1 MADGSITIDARLN
14 KKGAESDLKAL
25 QAKVKSTSKQI
36 GDLDKQLNSA
46 QTKRSALGD
55 SLNQARQN
63 ADDTA
68 VALEKVNAQLEN
80 VKKSHL
86 ADIKSEYPGLSDS
99 KVQDVLKSR
108 MEGETSLLN
117 QNQKLL
123 DDLEKQDAKVAEIE
137 SDYNAQ
143 GDAIS
148 GLQKRHAALT
158 AQLNQEN
165 DAVNQQKSLIQHLS
179 GEDDMQAYFNKQADA
194 IESSFA
200 KIENRQNK
208 AYGTVDESATQH
220 AERIVADTKKAVN
233 AQDKAAQAAENRAAR
248 ERAAAKSPKGSSVP
262 ASSSSAGLLSGRIT
276 GLNKA
281 LSGTLNNAL
290 RTVGGLGARV
300 FDTLQRAVDG
310 LRAKL
315 TQSSKN
321 LAKFRNRL
329 MSIVSG
335 ALVFNLISAGLRKT
349 TEWMGSAALS
359 SATLRAA
366 LGNLQGAASTAAA
379 PLLQAILP
387 ALTAIA
393 NAAAT
398 AFYYIAQLVSFLTG
412 KSIGASKSA
421 AKAMGKYAKAA
432 KSAGSAADGA
442 LAKFDELDVL
452 DKNSGGGAGAITP
465 NYDFNTDNPFLDEIL
480 QAIKDGDWYGVGQL
494 IGEKLRDSLNTIP
507 WPDIQDKARAWAT
520 NIANCING
528 FIEVPG
534 LWEAIGHTVAQGLN
548 TALIFADTL
557 MQGIHWDSL
566 GAGIARGLTTAV
578 AELDWPLL
586 GRVLTDG
593 MRAAILTLYG
603 FVQTYTGWADLGNS
617 IAACINSAIANIPW
631 MEAGLGLSGFVIGL
645 LNTLIAAVQG
655 TDWTTLG
662 QNIVSMIGAI
672 DWVGLFSAMGTL
684 AIDVLQAINGII
696 DQVDWGAVGQKI
708 MECIEAVDWA
718 GILSQ
723 LGEIINNLWPMLMTI
738 IGASLLPI
746 IGGFVI
752 DSVLAELSKQVGI
765 MGVQLLGK
773 IAGWIV
779 GTMLPTILSGLT
791 ALITA
796 IVSAIGLWPATIIAV
811 LLILGA
817 AVFACLAAHWD
828 EIKQKL
834 GETLDNLQEKVHSAG
849 EKIKEIW
856 DALWLVVKL
865 IGMQLWEDITQ
876 GWNDFWTNIGTAL
889 DSAAADIQQG
899 WNDAWTAV
907 SDFVSD
913 IWEGITDTIE
923 TAINGIIGLVNGM
936 ISAIVGGV
944 NGVISVLNGFGF
956 DVPEW
961 AQDKLGVERVGFNI
975 DPITAPQ
982 IPYLAQGAVI
992 PANHEFLAVLGDQ
1005 TNGTNI
1011 EAPLAT
1017 IQQALAEVMEAYT
1030 GQQDITIKF
1039 AASGGLEQLVRLLKP
1054 YIDKEE
1060 NRRGAKLVTG
1070 GVY

>member
-158 AQLNQEN
+158 AQLNQEK

-220 AERIVADTKKAVN
+220 AERIVAETQKAVN
-233 AQDKAAQAAENRAAR
+233 AQDKAAQAAESRAAR
-248 ERAAAKSPKGSSVP
+248 EHAIAAKSPKGSSVP
-262 ASSSSAGLLSGRIT
+262 GSSGSAGLLSGRIT

-300 FDTLQRAVDG
+300 FGTLQRAVDG

-335 ALVFNLISAGLRKT
+335 ALVFNLISAGLRKI

-412 KSIGASKSA
+412 KSIGASQSA

-465 NYDFNTDNPFLDEIL
+465 NYDFNTDNPFLDEIM

-494 IGEKLRDSLNTIP
+494 IGEKLRDSLNAIP

-593 MRAAILTLYG
+593 MRAAILTLYS

-631 MEAGLGLSGFVIGL
+631 TEAGLGLSGFVVGL
-645 LNTLIAAVQG
+645 LHTLIATVQG
-655 TDWTTLG
+655 TDWTALG
-662 QNIVSMIGAI
+662 QNIVSMVSAI
-672 DWVGLFSAMGTL
+672 DWVGLFSAMSTL
-684 AIDVLQAINGII
+684 AIDVLQAINGILN
-696 DQVDWGAVGQKI
+696 QVDWDAVGQKI
-708 MECIEAVDWA
+708 MECLEAVDWA

-723 LGEIINNLWPMLMTI
+723 LGEIINNNWPLLLAVL
-738 IGASLLPI
+738 GAALLPQI
-746 IGGFVI
+746 STF
-752 DSVLAELSKQVGI
+752 
-765 MGVQLLGK
+765 
-773 IAGWIV
+773 
-779 GTMLPTILSGLT
+779 ILSTVLGAVLK
-791 ALITA
+791 ALAVFIA
-796 IVSAIGLWPATIIAV
+796 SVVASIGLWPLLLVTAVAVIMTAIIETLRKHGDDIRAGV
-811 LLILGA
+811 DK
-817 AVFACLAAHWD
+817 F
-828 EIKQKL
+828 
-834 GETLDNLQEKVHSAG
+834 GETIADIIRSAG

-913 IWEGITDTIE
+913 IWDGITDTIK

-944 NGVISVLNGFGF
+944 NGVIGVLNGFGF

-1030 GQQDITIKF
+1030 GQQDITIRF
-1039 AASGGLEQLVRLLKP
+1039 AGDLAQLARVLKP

>member
-158 AQLNQEN
+158 AQLNQEK

-220 AERIVADTKKAVN
+220 AERIVAETQKAVN
-233 AQDKAAQAAENRAAR
+233 AQDKAAQAAESRAAR
-248 ERAAAKSPKGSSVP
+248 EHAIAAKSPKGSSVP
-262 ASSSSAGLLSGRIT
+262 GSSGSAGLLSGRIT

-300 FDTLQRAVDG
+300 FGTLQRAVDG

-335 ALVFNLISAGLRKT
+335 ALVFNLISAGLRKI

-412 KSIGASKSA
+412 KSIGASQSA

-465 NYDFNTDNPFLDEIL
+465 NYDFNTDNPFLDEIM

-494 IGEKLRDSLNTIP
+494 IGEKLRDSLNAIP

-593 MRAAILTLYG
+593 MRAAILTLYS

-631 MEAGLGLSGFVIGL
+631 MEAGLGLSGFVVGL
-645 LNTLIAAVQG
+645 LHTLIATVQG
-655 TDWTTLG
+655 TDWTALG
-662 QNIVSMIGAI
+662 QNIVSMVSSI

-684 AIDVLQAINGII
+684 AIDVLQAINGIL

-723 LGEIINNLWPMLMTI
+723 LGEIINNNWPLLLAI
-738 IGASLLPI
+738 LGAALLPQI
-746 IGGFVI
+746 STF
-752 DSVLAELSKQVGI
+752 
-765 MGVQLLGK
+765 
-773 IAGWIV
+773 
-779 GTMLPTILSGLT
+779 ILSTVLGAVLN
-791 ALITA
+791 ALAVFIA
-796 IVSAIGLWPATIIAV
+796 SVVASIGLWP
-811 LLILGA
+811 LLLVA
-817 AVFACLAAHWD
+817 AVSVILAAIIETLRKHGD
-828 EIKQKL
+828 DIRAGVDKF
-834 GETLDNLQEKVHSAG
+834 GETIADIIRSAG
-849 EKIKEIW
+849 EKVKEIW
-856 DALWLVVKL
+856 NGLWLTVKL

-876 GWNDFWTNIGTAL
+876 GWNDFWINIGTAL

-944 NGVISVLNGFGF
+944 NGVIGVLNGFGF

-1030 GQQDITIKF
+1030 GQQDITIRF
-1039 AASGGLEQLVRLLKP
+1039 AGDLAQLARVLKP

>member
-117 QNQKLL
+117 QNQKFLN
-123 DDLEKQDAKVAEIE
+123 DLEKQDAKVAEIE

-220 AERIVADTKKAVN
+220 AERIVAETQKAVS
-233 AQDKAAQAAENRAAR
+233 AQDKAAQAAESRAAR
-248 ERAAAKSPKGSSVP
+248 EHAIAAKSPKGSSVP
-262 ASSSSAGLLSGRIT
+262 GLSGSAGLLSGRIT

-300 FDTLQRAVDG
+300 FGTLQRAVDG

-335 ALVFNLISAGLRKT
+335 ALVFNLISAGLRKI

-379 PLLQAILP
+379 PLLQALIP

-412 KSIGASKSA
+412 KSIGASQSA

-465 NYDFNTDNPFLDEIL
+465 NYDFNTDNPFLDEIM

-494 IGEKLRDSLNTIP
+494 IGEKLRDSLNAIP

-593 MRAAILTLYG
+593 MRAAILTLYS

-631 MEAGLGLSGFVIGL
+631 MEAGLGLSGFVVGL
-645 LNTLIAAVQG
+645 LHTLIATVQG
-655 TDWTTLG
+655 TDWTALG
-662 QNIVSMIGAI
+662 QNIVSMVSVI

-684 AIDVLQAINGII
+684 AIDVLQAINGIL

-718 GILSQ
+718 GVLSQ
-723 LGEIINNLWPMLMTI
+723 LGEIINNNWPLLLAI
-738 IGASLLPI
+738 LGAALLPQI
-746 IGGFVI
+746 STF
-752 DSVLAELSKQVGI
+752 
-765 MGVQLLGK
+765 
-773 IAGWIV
+773 
-779 GTMLPTILSGLT
+779 ILSTVLGAVLN
-791 ALITA
+791 ALAVFIA
-796 IVSAIGLWPATIIAV
+796 SVVASIGLWP
-811 LLILGA
+811 LLLVA
-817 AVFACLAAHWD
+817 AVSVILAAIIETLRKHGD
-828 EIKQKL
+828 DIRAGVDKF
-834 GETLDNLQEKVHSAG
+834 GETIADIIRSAG
-849 EKIKEIW
+849 EKVKEIW
-856 DALWLVVKL
+856 NGLWLTVKL

-889 DSAAADIQQG
+889 DNAAADIQQG

-944 NGVISVLNGFGF
+944 NSVIGVLNGFGF

-1030 GQQDITIKF
+1030 GQQDITIRF
-1039 AASGGLEQLVRLLKP
+1039 AGDLAQLARVLKP

>member
-1 MADGSITIDARLN
+1 MADGSIIVDARLN

-46 QTKRSALGD
+46 QTKRSTLGD

-80 VKKSHL
+80 AKKSHL

-123 DDLEKQDAKVAEIE
+123 DDLERQDAKVAEIE

-165 DAVNQQKSLIQHLS
+165 NAVNQQKSLIQHLS

-200 KIENRQNK
+200 KIENQQNK

-220 AERIVADTKKAVN
+220 AERIVAETQKAVN
-233 AQDKAAQAAENRAAR
+233 AQDKAAQAAESRAAR
-248 ERAAAKSPKGSSVP
+248 EHAVAAKSPKGSSVSG
-262 ASSSSAGLLSGRIT
+262 SSGSAGLLSGRIT

-300 FDTLQRAVDG
+300 FGTLQRAVDG
-310 LRAKL
+310 VRAKI

-321 LAKFRNRL
+321 LARFRNRL

-379 PLLQAILP
+379 PLLQALIP

-412 KSIGASKSA
+412 KSIGASQSA

-452 DKNSGGGAGAITP
+452 DKNSGGGAGTITP
-465 NYDFNTDNPFLDEIL
+465 DYDFNTENPFLDEIL

-494 IGEKLRDSLNTIP
+494 IGEKLRDSLNAVP

-566 GAGIARGLTTAV
+566 GAGIAAGLTTAV

-645 LNTLIAAVQG
+645 LHTLIATVQG
-655 TDWTTLG
+655 TDWTALG
-662 QNIVSMIGAI
+662 QNIVSMVSAI
-672 DWVGLFSAMGTL
+672 DWVGLFSAMSTL
-684 AIDVLQAINGII
+684 AIDALQAINGILN
-696 DQVDWGAVGQKI
+696 QVDWGAVGQKI
-708 MECIEAVDWA
+708 MECLETVDWA

-723 LGEIINNLWPMLMTI
+723 LGEIINNNWPLLLAVL
-738 IGASLLPI
+738 GAALLPQI
-746 IGGFVI
+746 STF
-752 DSVLAELSKQVGI
+752 
-765 MGVQLLGK
+765 
-773 IAGWIV
+773 
-779 GTMLPTILSGLT
+779 ILSTVLGAVLK
-791 ALITA
+791 ALAVFIA
-796 IVSAIGLWPATIIAV
+796 SVVASIGLWPLLLVTAVAVIMTAIIETLRKHGDDIRAGV
-811 LLILGA
+811 DK
-817 AVFACLAAHWD
+817 F
-828 EIKQKL
+828 
-834 GETLDNLQEKVHSAG
+834 GETIADIIRSAG

-889 DSAAADIQQG
+889 DSAAADIQRG

-913 IWEGITDTIE
+913 IWDGITDTIK

-936 ISAIVGGV
+936 ISAIVSGV
-944 NGVISVLNGFGF
+944 NGVIGVLNGFGF

-961 AQDKLGVERVGFNI
+961 AQDKLGVERIGFNI

-1005 TNGTNI
+1005 NNGTNI

-1030 GQQDITIKF
+1030 GQQDITIRF
-1039 AASGGLEQLVRLLKP
+1039 AGDLAQLARVLKP

>member
-1 MADGSITIDARLN
+1 MAENTIVIDARIN
-14 KKGAESDLKAL
+14 KKGAEADLKSL
-25 QAKVKSTSKQI
+25 QASAKNTAARIKDLGKQI
-36 GDLDKQLNSA
+36 NTAQTTRNKLKDQLDAATKTADETAAALDKINARLDAAQHSKFGITSEEDVQLSNQLAAKLQQQDDKAGSIRANYEA
-46 QTKRSALGD
+46 QD
-55 SLNQARQN
+55 
-63 ADDTA
+63 
-68 VALEKVNAQLEN
+68 VALRNLQAQ
-80 VKKSHL
+80 H
-86 ADIKSEYPGLSDS
+86 
-99 KVQDVLKSR
+99 
-108 MEGETSLLN
+108 T
-117 QNQKLL
+117 
-123 DDLEKQDAKVAEIE
+123 
-137 SDYNAQ
+137 
-143 GDAIS
+143 
-148 GLQKRHAALT
+148 ALT
-158 AQLNQEN
+158 AQLDQEN
-165 DAVNQQKSLIQHLS
+165 TAVERQKDLIQHIT
-179 GEDDMQAYFNKQADA
+179 GDDEMQKYFNKQAA
-194 IESSFA
+194 AVEESFS
-200 KIENRQNK
+200 KIEERQNK
-208 AYGTVDESATQH
+208 AYGTADETATQH

-248 ERAAAKSPKGSSVP
+248 ERAAAAGTSSPAKPTSGSP
-262 ASSSSAGLLSGRIT
+262 LRGASGRVGSLT
-276 GLNKA
+276 RA
-281 LSGTLNNAL
+281 LSGALSNAL

-300 FDTLQRAVDG
+300 FGTLQRAVDG
-310 LRAKL
+310 VRAKL

-321 LAKFRNRL
+321 LASFRNRL
-329 MSIVSG
+329 MGIVSG
-335 ALVFNLISAGLRKT
+335 ALVFNLISVGLRKA

-379 PLLQAILP
+379 PLLQALLP

-398 AFYYIAQLVSFLTG
+398 AFYYIAQLVAFLTG

-494 IGEKLRDSLNTIP
+494 IGEKLRDSLNAIP

-593 MRAAILTLYG
+593 MRAAILTLYS
-603 FVQTYTGWADLGNS
+603 FVQTYEGWADLGNS
-617 IAACINSAIANIPW
+617 IAACLNSAIANIPW
-631 MEAGLGLSGFVIGL
+631 TEAGLGLSGFVIGL
-645 LNTLIAAVQG
+645 LNTLIATVQG
-655 TDWTTLG
+655 TDWTVLG
-662 QNIVSMIGAI
+662 QNIVSMISAI
-672 DWVGLFSAMGTL
+672 DWAGLFSTLSTL
-684 AIDVLQAINGII
+684 ALSILEAANNILG
-696 DQVDWGAVGQKI
+696 QVDWNAVGEKI
-708 MECIEAVDWA
+708 KECLEAVDWA

-723 LGEIINNLWPMLMTI
+723 LGEFINNNWPLLLAVL
-738 IGASLLPI
+738 GAALLPQI
-746 IGGFVI
+746 STF
-752 DSVLAELSKQVGI
+752 
-765 MGVQLLGK
+765 
-773 IAGWIV
+773 
-779 GTMLPTILSGLT
+779 ILSTVLGAVLT
-791 ALITA
+791 ALAGFIA
-796 IVSAIGLWPATIIAV
+796 SVVAAIGLWPLLLVTAVSVILVAII
-811 LLILGA
+811 
-817 AVFACLAAHWD
+817 
-828 EIKQKL
+828 
-834 GETLDNLQEKVHSAG
+834 ETLRKHGDDIRTGVDKFGENIADIIRSAG
-849 EKIKEIW
+849 EKVKEIW
-856 DALWLVVKL
+856 NGLWLTVKL
-865 IGMQLWEDITQ
+865 IGMQLWEDIQQ

-936 ISAIVGGV
+936 ISAIVAGV
-944 NGVISVLNGFGF
+944 NGVIGVLNGFGF

-961 AQDKLGVERVGFNI
+961 AQDKLGVKRVGFNI

-1030 GQQDITIKF
+1030 GQQDITIRF
-1039 AASGGLEQLVRLLKP
+1039 AGDLAQLARVLKP

>member
-86 ADIKSEYPGLSDS
+86 ADIKSDYPGLSDS

-262 ASSSSAGLLSGRIT
+262 GSSSSAGLLSGRIT

-321 LAKFRNRL
+321 LASFRNRL

-379 PLLQAILP
+379 PLLQALLP

-398 AFYYIAQLVSFLTG
+398 AFYYIAQLVAFLTG

-494 IGEKLRDSLNTIP
+494 IGEKLRDSLNAIP

-534 LWEAIGHTVAQGLN
+534 LWEAVGHTVAQGLN

-566 GAGIARGLTTAV
+566 GAGLARGITTAV

-593 MRAAILTLYG
+593 MRAAILTLYS

-631 MEAGLGLSGFVIGL
+631 MEAGLGLSGFVVGL
-645 LNTLIAAVQG
+645 LHTLIATVQG
-655 TDWTTLG
+655 TDWTALG
-662 QNIVSMIGAI
+662 QNIVSMVSAI

-684 AIDVLQAINGII
+684 AIDVLQAINSIL
-696 DQVDWGAVGQKI
+696 DQVDWDAVGQKI
-708 MECIEAVDWA
+708 MECIEVVDWA

-723 LGEIINNLWPMLMTI
+723 LGEIINNNWPLLLAI
-738 IGASLLPI
+738 LGAALLPQI
-746 IGGFVI
+746 STF
-752 DSVLAELSKQVGI
+752 
-765 MGVQLLGK
+765 
-773 IAGWIV
+773 
-779 GTMLPTILSGLT
+779 ILSTVLGTVLN
-791 ALITA
+791 ALAVFIA
-796 IVSAIGLWPATIIAV
+796 SVVASIGLWP
-811 LLILGA
+811 LLLVA
-817 AVFACLAAHWD
+817 AVSVILAAIIETLRKHGD
-828 EIKQKL
+828 DIRAGVDKF
-834 GETLDNLQEKVHSAG
+834 GETIADIIRSAG
-849 EKIKEIW
+849 EKVKEIW
-856 DALWLVVKL
+856 NGLWLTVKL

-923 TAINGIIGLVNGM
+923 TAINGIIGLVNSM

-944 NGVISVLNGFGF
+944 NGVIGVLNGFGF

-1030 GQQDITIKF
+1030 GQQDITIRF
-1039 AASGGLEQLVRLLKP
+1039 AGDLAQLARVLKP

>member
-248 ERAAAKSPKGSSVP
+248 ERAAAAGTSSPAKPTSGNPLRGV
-262 ASSSSAGLLSGRIT
+262 SGRVGSLT
-276 GLNKA
+276 RA
-281 LSGTLNNAL
+281 LSGALSNAL

-300 FDTLQRAVDG
+300 FGTLQRAVDG
-310 LRAKL
+310 VRAKL

-321 LAKFRNRL
+321 LASFRNRL
-329 MSIVSG
+329 MGIVSG
-335 ALVFNLISAGLRKT
+335 ALVFNLISAGLRKA

-494 IGEKLRDSLNTIP
+494 IGEKLRDSLNAIP

-534 LWEAIGHTVAQGLN
+534 LWEAVGHTVAQGLN

-566 GAGIARGLTTAV
+566 GAGLARGLTTAV

-593 MRAAILTLYG
+593 MRAAILTLYS

-631 MEAGLGLSGFVIGL
+631 MEAGLGLSGFVVGL
-645 LNTLIAAVQG
+645 LHTLIATVQG
-655 TDWTTLG
+655 TDWTALG
-662 QNIVSMIGAI
+662 QNIVSMVSAI

-684 AIDVLQAINGII
+684 AIDVLQAINGIL

-723 LGEIINNLWPMLMTI
+723 LGEIINNNWPLLLAI
-738 IGASLLPI
+738 LGAALLPQI
-746 IGGFVI
+746 STF
-752 DSVLAELSKQVGI
+752 
-765 MGVQLLGK
+765 
-773 IAGWIV
+773 
-779 GTMLPTILSGLT
+779 ILSTVLGSVLT
-791 ALITA
+791 ALAGFIA
-796 IVSAIGLWPATIIAV
+796 SVVAAIGLWP
-811 LLILGA
+811 LLLVA
-817 AVFACLAAHWD
+817 AVSVILIAII
-828 EIKQKL
+828 EILRKHGDDIRAGVDKF
-834 GETLDNLQEKVHSAG
+834 GETIADIIRSAG
-849 EKIKEIW
+849 EKIKGIW

-1030 GQQDITIKF
+1030 GQQDITIRF
-1039 AASGGLEQLVRLLKP
+1039 AGDLAQLARVLKP

>member
-1 MADGSITIDARLN
+1 MAENTIVIDARIN
-14 KKGAESDLKAL
+14 KKGAEADLKSL
-25 QAKVKSTSKQI
+25 QAGAKNTAARIKDLGKQI
-36 GDLDKQLNSA
+36 NTAQTTRNKLKDQLDAATKTADETAAALDKINARLDAAQHSKFGITSEEDVQLS
-46 QTKRSALGD
+46 
-55 SLNQARQN
+55 NQLAAKLQQQ
-63 ADDTA
+63 DDKA
-68 VALEKVNAQLEN
+68 GSIRANYEA
-80 VKKSHL
+80 
-86 ADIKSEYPGLSDS
+86 
-99 KVQDVLKSR
+99 
-108 MEGETSLLN
+108 
-117 QNQKLL
+117 
-123 DDLEKQDAKVAEIE
+123 QDAALR
-137 SDYNAQ
+137 NLQAQ
-143 GDAIS
+143 
-148 GLQKRHAALT
+148 HTALT
-158 AQLNQEN
+158 AQLDQEN
-165 DAVNQQKSLIQHLS
+165 TAVERQKDLIQHIT
-179 GEDDMQAYFNKQADA
+179 GDDEMQNYFNKQAAA
-194 IESSFA
+194 IEESFS
-200 KIENRQNK
+200 KIEERQNK
-208 AYGTVDESATQH
+208 VYGTADETATQH

-248 ERAAAKSPKGSSVP
+248 ERAAAAGTSAPAEPTSGSPLRG
-262 ASSSSAGLLSGRIT
+262 ASGRVGSLT
-276 GLNKA
+276 RA
-281 LSGTLNNAL
+281 LSGALSNAL

-300 FDTLQRAVDG
+300 FGTLQRAVDG
-310 LRAKL
+310 VRAKL

-321 LAKFRNRL
+321 LASFRNRL
-329 MSIVSG
+329 MGIVSG
-335 ALVFNLISAGLRKT
+335 ALVFNLISAGLRKA

-359 SATLRAA
+359 STTLRAA

-379 PLLQAILP
+379 PLLQALLP

-398 AFYYIAQLVSFLTG
+398 AFYYIAQLVAFLTG

-452 DKNSGGGAGAITP
+452 DKNSGGGGAGAITP

-494 IGEKLRDSLNTIP
+494 IGEKLRDSLNAIP

-534 LWEAIGHTVAQGLN
+534 LWEAVGHTVAQGLN

-566 GAGIARGLTTAV
+566 GAGLARGLTTAV

-593 MRAAILTLYG
+593 MRAAILTLYS
-603 FVQTYTGWADLGNS
+603 FVQTYEGWADLGNS
-617 IAACINSAIANIPW
+617 IAACLNSAIANIPW
-631 MEAGLGLSGFVIGL
+631 TEAGLGLSGFVIGL

-672 DWVGLFSAMGTL
+672 DWVGLFSTLSTL
-684 AIDVLQAINGII
+684 ALSILEAASNILG
-696 DQVDWGAVGQKI
+696 QVDWNAVGEKVK
-708 MECIEAVDWA
+708 ECLEAVDWV

-723 LGEIINNLWPMLMTI
+723 LGELINNNWPLLLAI
-738 IGASLLPI
+738 LGAALLPQI
-746 IGGFVI
+746 STF
-752 DSVLAELSKQVGI
+752 
-765 MGVQLLGK
+765 
-773 IAGWIV
+773 
-779 GTMLPTILSGLT
+779 ILSTVLGAVLT
-791 ALITA
+791 ALAGFIA
-796 IVSAIGLWPATIIAV
+796 SVVAAIGLWPLLLVTAVSVILVAII
-811 LLILGA
+811 
-817 AVFACLAAHWD
+817 
-828 EIKQKL
+828 
-834 GETLDNLQEKVHSAG
+834 ETLRKHGDDIRTGVDKFGENIADIIRSAG
-849 EKIKEIW
+849 EKIKAIW

-865 IGMQLWEDITQ
+865 IGMQLWEDIQQ

-923 TAINGIIGLVNGM
+923 TAINGIIGLVNSM

-944 NGVISVLNGFGF
+944 NGVIGVLNGFGF

-1030 GQQDITIKF
+1030 GQQDITIRF
-1039 AASGGLEQLVRLLKP
+1039 AGDLAQLARVLKP

>member
-36 GDLDKQLNSA
+36 GDLDRQLNSA

-123 DDLEKQDAKVAEIE
+123 NDLEKQDAKVAEIE

-220 AERIVADTKKAVN
+220 AERIVAETQKAVS
-233 AQDKAAQAAENRAAR
+233 AQDKAAQAAESRAAR
-248 ERAAAKSPKGSSVP
+248 EHAIAAKSPKGSSVP
-262 ASSSSAGLLSGRIT
+262 GSSGSAGLLSGRIT

-281 LSGTLNNAL
+281 LSGTINNAL

-300 FDTLQRAVDG
+300 FGTLQRAVDG

-335 ALVFNLISAGLRKT
+335 ALVFNLISAGLRKI

-379 PLLQAILP
+379 PLLQALIP

-412 KSIGASKSA
+412 KSIGASQSA

-465 NYDFNTDNPFLDEIL
+465 NYDFNTDNPFLDEIM
-480 QAIKDGDWYGVGQL
+480 QAVKDGDWYGVGQL
-494 IGEKLRDSLNTIP
+494 IGEKLRDSLNAIP

-593 MRAAILTLYG
+593 MRAAILTLYS

-631 MEAGLGLSGFVIGL
+631 TEAGLGLSGFVVGL
-645 LNTLIAAVQG
+645 LHTLIATVQG
-655 TDWTTLG
+655 TDWTALG
-662 QNIVSMIGAI
+662 QNIVSMVSTI

-684 AIDVLQAINGII
+684 AIDVLQAINGIL

-723 LGEIINNLWPMLMTI
+723 LGEIINNNWPLLLAI
-738 IGASLLPI
+738 LGAALLPQI
-746 IGGFVI
+746 STF
-752 DSVLAELSKQVGI
+752 
-765 MGVQLLGK
+765 
-773 IAGWIV
+773 
-779 GTMLPTILSGLT
+779 ILSTVLGAVLN
-791 ALITA
+791 ALAVFIA
-796 IVSAIGLWPATIIAV
+796 SVVASIGLWP
-811 LLILGA
+811 LLLVA
-817 AVFACLAAHWD
+817 AVSVILAAIIETLRKHGD
-828 EIKQKL
+828 DIRAGVDKF
-834 GETLDNLQEKVHSAG
+834 GETIADIIRSAG
-849 EKIKEIW
+849 EKVKEIW
-856 DALWLVVKL
+856 NGLWLTVKL

-876 GWNDFWTNIGTAL
+876 GWNDFWINIGTAL

-944 NGVISVLNGFGF
+944 NGVIGVLNGFGF

-1030 GQQDITIKF
+1030 GQQDITIRF
-1039 AASGGLEQLVRLLKP
+1039 AGDLAQLARVLKP

>member
-137 SDYNAQ
+137 SNYNAQ

-248 ERAAAKSPKGSSVP
+248 ERAAAAGTSSPAKPTSGNP
-262 ASSSSAGLLSGRIT
+262 LRGASGRVGSLT
-276 GLNKA
+276 RA
-281 LSGTLNNAL
+281 LSGALSNAL
-290 RTVGGLGARV
+290 RTVGGLGVRV
-300 FDTLQRAVDG
+300 FGTLQRAVDG
-310 LRAKL
+310 VRAKL

-321 LAKFRNRL
+321 LASFRNRL
-329 MSIVSG
+329 MGIVSG
-335 ALVFNLISAGLRKT
+335 ALVFNLISAGLRKA

-366 LGNLQGAASTAAA
+366 LGNLQGAASTAVA
-379 PLLQAILP
+379 PLLQALLP

-398 AFYYIAQLVSFLTG
+398 AFYYIAQLVAFLTG

-452 DKNSGGGAGAITP
+452 DKNSGGGGAGAITP

-494 IGEKLRDSLNTIP
+494 IGEKLRDSLNAIP

-593 MRAAILTLYG
+593 MRAAILTLYS
-603 FVQTYTGWADLGNS
+603 FVQTYEGWADLGNS
-617 IAACINSAIANIPW
+617 IAACLNSAIANIPW
-631 MEAGLGLSGFVIGL
+631 TEAGLGLSGFVIGL
-645 LNTLIAAVQG
+645 LNTIIAAVQG

-672 DWVGLFSAMGTL
+672 DWVGLFSTLSTL
-684 AIDVLQAINGII
+684 ALSILEAANNVLS
-696 DQVDWGAVGQKI
+696 QVDWNAVGEKVK
-708 MECIEAVDWA
+708 ECLEAVDWV

-723 LGEIINNLWPMLMTI
+723 LGELINNNWPLLLATL
-738 IGASLLPI
+738 GAALLPQI
-746 IGGFVI
+746 STFILSTVLG
-752 DSVLAELSKQVGI
+752 SVLTSLAGF
-765 MGVQLLGK
+765 
-773 IAGWIV
+773 IASV
-779 GTMLPTILSGLT
+779 V
-791 ALITA
+791 A
-796 IVSAIGLWPATIIAV
+796 AIGLWP
-811 LLILGA
+811 LLLVA
-817 AVFACLAAHWD
+817 AVSVILIAIIETLRKHGDDIRAGVDKF
-828 EIKQKL
+828 
-834 GETLDNLQEKVHSAG
+834 GETIADIIRSAG
-849 EKIKEIW
+849 EKIKAIW
-856 DALWLVVKL
+856 GALWLVVKL
-865 IGMQLWEDITQ
+865 IGMQLWENITQ

-889 DSAAADIQQG
+889 NSAAADIQQG

-923 TAINGIIGLVNGM
+923 KAINGIIGLVNGM
-936 ISAIVGGV
+936 ISAIVAGV
-944 NGVISVLNGFGF
+944 NGVIGVLNGFGF

-1030 GQQDITIKF
+1030 GQQDITIRF
-1039 AASGGLEQLVRLLKP
+1039 AGDLAQLARVLKP

>member
-117 QNQKLL
+117 QNQKFLN
-123 DDLEKQDAKVAEIE
+123 DLEKQDAKVAEIE

-220 AERIVADTKKAVN
+220 AERIVAETQKAVN
-233 AQDKAAQAAENRAAR
+233 AQDKAAQAAESRAAR
-248 ERAAAKSPKGSSVP
+248 EHAIAAKSPKGSSVP
-262 ASSSSAGLLSGRIT
+262 GSSGSAGLLSGRIT

-300 FDTLQRAVDG
+300 FGTLQRAVDG

-335 ALVFNLISAGLRKT
+335 ALVFNLISAGLRKI

-412 KSIGASKSA
+412 KSIGASQSA

-465 NYDFNTDNPFLDEIL
+465 NYDFNTDNPFLDEIM

-494 IGEKLRDSLNTIP
+494 IGEKLRDSLNAIP
-507 WPDIQDKARAWAT
+507 WPDIQDKARAWAA

-557 MQGIHWDSL
+557 VQGIHWDSL

-593 MRAAILTLYG
+593 MRAAILTLYS
-603 FVQTYTGWADLGNS
+603 FVQTYTGWADLGSS
-617 IAACINSAIANIPW
+617 IADCINSAIANIPW
-631 MEAGLGLSGFVIGL
+631 MEAGLGLSGFVVGL
-645 LNTLIAAVQG
+645 LHTLIATVQG
-655 TDWTTLG
+655 IDWTALG
-662 QNIVSMIGAI
+662 QNIVSMISAI

-684 AIDVLQAINGII
+684 AIDVLQAINGIL

-708 MECIEAVDWA
+708 MECIDAVDWA

-723 LGEIINNLWPMLMTI
+723 LGEIINNNWPLLLAI
-738 IGASLLPI
+738 LGAALLPQI
-746 IGGFVI
+746 STF
-752 DSVLAELSKQVGI
+752 
-765 MGVQLLGK
+765 
-773 IAGWIV
+773 
-779 GTMLPTILSGLT
+779 ILSTVLGTVLN
-791 ALITA
+791 ALAVFIA
-796 IVSAIGLWPATIIAV
+796 SVVASIGLWP
-811 LLILGA
+811 LLLVA
-817 AVFACLAAHWD
+817 AVSVILAAIIETLRKHGD
-828 EIKQKL
+828 DIRAGVDKF
-834 GETLDNLQEKVHSAG
+834 GETIADIIRSAG

-889 DSAAADIQQG
+889 DSAVADIQQG

-936 ISAIVGGV
+936 ISAIVDGV
-944 NGVISVLNGFGF
+944 NGVIGVLNGFGF

-1030 GQQDITIKF
+1030 GQQDITIRF
-1039 AASGGLEQLVRLLKP
+1039 AGDLAQLARVLKP

>member
-158 AQLNQEN
+158 AQLNQEK

-220 AERIVADTKKAVN
+220 AERIVAETQKAVN
-233 AQDKAAQAAENRAAR
+233 AQDKAAQAAESRAAR
-248 ERAAAKSPKGSSVP
+248 EHAIAAKSPKGSSVP
-262 ASSSSAGLLSGRIT
+262 GSSGSAGLLSGRIT

-300 FDTLQRAVDG
+300 FGTLQRAVDG

-335 ALVFNLISAGLRKT
+335 ALVFNLISAGLRKI

-412 KSIGASKSA
+412 KSIGASQSA

-465 NYDFNTDNPFLDEIL
+465 NYDFNTDNPFLDEIM

-494 IGEKLRDSLNTIP
+494 IGEKLRDSLNAIP

-593 MRAAILTLYG
+593 MRAAILTLYS

-631 MEAGLGLSGFVIGL
+631 TEAGLGLSGFVVGL
-645 LNTLIAAVQG
+645 LHTLIATVQG
-655 TDWTTLG
+655 TDWTALG
-662 QNIVSMIGAI
+662 QNIVSMVSAI

-684 AIDVLQAINGII
+684 AIDVLQAINGIL

-723 LGEIINNLWPMLMTI
+723 LGEIINNNWPLLLAI
-738 IGASLLPI
+738 LGAALLPQI
-746 IGGFVI
+746 STF
-752 DSVLAELSKQVGI
+752 
-765 MGVQLLGK
+765 
-773 IAGWIV
+773 
-779 GTMLPTILSGLT
+779 ILSTVLGTVLN
-791 ALITA
+791 ALAVFIA
-796 IVSAIGLWPATIIAV
+796 SVVASIGLWP
-811 LLILGA
+811 LLLVA
-817 AVFACLAAHWD
+817 AVSVILAAIIETLRKHGD
-828 EIKQKL
+828 DIRAGVDKF
-834 GETLDNLQEKVHSAG
+834 GETIADIIRSAG

-923 TAINGIIGLVNGM
+923 TAINGIIGFVNGM

-944 NGVISVLNGFGF
+944 NGVIGVLNGFGF

-1030 GQQDITIKF
+1030 GQQDITIRF
-1039 AASGGLEQLVRLLKP
+1039 AGDLAQLARVLKP

>member
-1 MADGSITIDARLN
+1 MADGSIIIDARLN

-36 GDLDKQLNSA
+36 GDLDKQINSA

-68 VALEKVNAQLEN
+68 VALEKVNAQLESA
-80 VKKSHL
+80 KKSHL

-123 DDLEKQDAKVAEIE
+123 DDLEKQDTKVAEIE

-158 AQLNQEN
+158 SQLNQEN
-165 DAVNQQKSLIQHLS
+165 DAVNRQKSLIQHLS

-220 AERIVADTKKAVN
+220 AERIVAETRKAVS
-233 AQDKAAQAAENRAAR
+233 AQDKAAQAAESRATR
-248 ERAAAKSPKGSSVP
+248 EHAAAAKSPKGSSVP
-262 ASSSSAGLLSGRIT
+262 DSSSSARLLSGRIT

-300 FDTLQRAVDG
+300 FGTLQRAVDG
-310 LRAKL
+310 VRARL
-315 TQSSKN
+315 TQSSKSI
-321 LAKFRNRL
+321 ARFRNRL

-335 ALVFNLISAGLRKT
+335 ALVFNLISAGLRKA

-379 PLLQAILP
+379 PLLQALIP

-412 KSIGASKSA
+412 KSIGASQSA

-432 KSAGSAADGA
+432 KSAGSAANGA

-452 DKNSGGGAGAITP
+452 DKNSGGAGTITP
-465 NYDFNTDNPFLDEIL
+465 NYDFNTENPFLDEIM

-494 IGEKLRDSLNTIP
+494 IGEKLRDSLNAIP
-507 WPDIQDKARAWAT
+507 WPDIQEKARAWAT

-578 AELDWPLL
+578 VELDWPLL

-593 MRAAILTLYG
+593 LRAAILTLYS
-603 FVQTYTGWADLGNS
+603 FVQTYEGWADLGNS
-617 IAACINSAIANIPW
+617 IAACLNSAIANIPW
-631 MEAGLGLSGFVIGL
+631 TEAGLGLSGFVIGL
-645 LNTLIAAVQG
+645 LSTLIAAVQG
-655 TDWTTLG
+655 TDWTALG
-662 QNIVSMIGAI
+662 QSIVSMISSI
-672 DWVGLFSAMGTL
+672 DWAGLFSTLSTL
-684 AIDVLQAINGII
+684 AVSILEAANNILG
-696 DQVDWGAVGQKI
+696 QVDWGAVGQKI
-708 MECIEAVDWA
+708 MDCLEAVDWA

-723 LGEIINNLWPMLMTI
+723 LGEIINNLWPMLITI
-738 IGASLLPI
+738 IEASLLPI

-752 DSVLAELSKQVGI
+752 NSVLAELSKQVGI

-779 GTMLPTILSGLT
+779 GTMIPTILSGLM

-817 AVFACLAAHWD
+817 AVIACLVAHWD
-828 EIKQKL
+828 E
-834 GETLDNLQEKVHSAG
+834 
-849 EKIKEIW
+849 
-856 DALWLVVKL
+856 
-865 IGMQLWEDITQ
+865 ITQ
-876 GWNDFWTNIGTAL
+876 GWNDFWTNLDTAL

-913 IWEGITDTIE
+913 IWDGITNTIK

-944 NGVISVLNGFGF
+944 NGVIGVLNGFGF
-956 DVPEW
+956 DVPGW

-1030 GQQDITIKF
+1030 GQRDITIKF

-1054 YIDKEE
+1054 YIDKEN
-1060 NRRGAKLVTG
+1060 NRAGAKLISG
-1070 GVY
+1070 GAY

>member
-158 AQLNQEN
+158 AQLNQEK

-220 AERIVADTKKAVN
+220 AERIVAETQKAVN
-233 AQDKAAQAAENRAAR
+233 AQDKAAQAAESRAAR
-248 ERAAAKSPKGSSVP
+248 EHAIAAKSPKGSSVP
-262 ASSSSAGLLSGRIT
+262 SSSGSAGLLSGRIT

-300 FDTLQRAVDG
+300 FGTLQRAVDG

-335 ALVFNLISAGLRKT
+335 ALVFNLISAGLRKI

-412 KSIGASKSA
+412 KSIGASQSA

-465 NYDFNTDNPFLDEIL
+465 NYDFNTDNPFLDEIM

-494 IGEKLRDSLNTIP
+494 IGEKLRDSLNAIP

-593 MRAAILTLYG
+593 MRAAILTLYS

-631 MEAGLGLSGFVIGL
+631 TEAGLGLSGFVVGL
-645 LNTLIAAVQG
+645 LHTLIATVQG
-655 TDWTTLG
+655 TDWTALG
-662 QNIVSMIGAI
+662 QNIVSMVSAI

-684 AIDVLQAINGII
+684 AIDVLQAINGIL

-723 LGEIINNLWPMLMTI
+723 LGEIINNNWPLLLAI
-738 IGASLLPI
+738 LGAALLPQI
-746 IGGFVI
+746 STFI
-752 DSVLAELSKQVGI
+752 LST
-765 MGVQLLGK
+765 LLGAVLNALAVF
-773 IAGWIV
+773 IASV
-779 GTMLPTILSGLT
+779 VAS
-791 ALITA
+791 
-796 IVSAIGLWPATIIAV
+796 IGLWP
-811 LLILGA
+811 LLLVA
-817 AVFACLAAHWD
+817 AVSVILAAIIETLRKHGD
-828 EIKQKL
+828 DIRAGVDKF
-834 GETLDNLQEKVHSAG
+834 GETIADIIRSAG
-849 EKIKEIW
+849 EKVKEIW
-856 DALWLVVKL
+856 NGLWLTVKL

-876 GWNDFWTNIGTAL
+876 GWNDFWANIGTAL

-944 NGVISVLNGFGF
+944 NGVIGVLNGFGF

-1030 GQQDITIKF
+1030 GQQDITIRF
-1039 AASGGLEQLVRLLKP
+1039 AGDLAQLARVLKP

>member
-1 MADGSITIDARLN
+1 MAENTIVIDARIN
-14 KKGAESDLKAL
+14 KKGAEADLKSL
-25 QAKVKSTSKQI
+25 QASAKNTAARIKDLGKQI
-36 GDLDKQLNSA
+36 NTAQTTRNKLKDQLDAATKTADETAAALDKINARLDAAQHSKFGITSEEDVQLS
-46 QTKRSALGD
+46 
-55 SLNQARQN
+55 NQLAAKLQQQ
-63 ADDTA
+63 DDKA
-68 VALEKVNAQLEN
+68 GSIRANYEA
-80 VKKSHL
+80 
-86 ADIKSEYPGLSDS
+86 
-99 KVQDVLKSR
+99 
-108 MEGETSLLN
+108 
-117 QNQKLL
+117 
-123 DDLEKQDAKVAEIE
+123 QDAALR
-137 SDYNAQ
+137 NLQAQ
-143 GDAIS
+143 
-148 GLQKRHAALT
+148 HTALT
-158 AQLNQEN
+158 AQLDREN
-165 DAVNQQKSLIQHLS
+165 TAVERQKDLIQHIT
-179 GEDDMQAYFNKQADA
+179 GDDEMQNYFNKQAAA
-194 IESSFA
+194 IEESFS
-200 KIENRQNK
+200 KIEERQNK
-208 AYGTVDESATQH
+208 AYGTADETATQH
-220 AERIVADTKKAVN
+220 AERIVAETKKAVN

-248 ERAAAKSPKGSSVP
+248 ERAAAAGTSSPAKPTSGNP
-262 ASSSSAGLLSGRIT
+262 LRGASGRVGSLT
-276 GLNKA
+276 RA
-281 LSGTLNNAL
+281 LSGALSNAL

-300 FDTLQRAVDG
+300 FGTLQRAVDG
-310 LRAKL
+310 LRTKL

-321 LAKFRNRL
+321 IAKCRNRL

-412 KSIGASKSA
+412 KSIGASQSA

-494 IGEKLRDSLNTIP
+494 IGEKLRDSLNAIP

-593 MRAAILTLYG
+593 MRAAILTLYS

-631 MEAGLGLSGFVIGL
+631 MEAGLGLGGFVIGL

-662 QNIVSMIGAI
+662 QNIVAMIGAI
-672 DWVGLFSAMGTL
+672 DWVGLFSTLSTL
-684 AIDVLQAINGII
+684 ALSILEAASNILG
-696 DQVDWGAVGQKI
+696 QVDWNAVGEKI
-708 MECIEAVDWA
+708 KECLEAVDWV

-723 LGEIINNLWPMLMTI
+723 LGELINNNWPLLLAI
-738 IGASLLPI
+738 LGAALLPQ
-746 IGGFVI
+746 IGTF
-752 DSVLAELSKQVGI
+752 
-765 MGVQLLGK
+765 
-773 IAGWIV
+773 
-779 GTMLPTILSGLT
+779 ILSTVLGAVLT
-791 ALITA
+791 ALAGFIA
-796 IVSAIGLWPATIIAV
+796 SVVAAIGLWP
-811 LLILGA
+811 LLLVA
-817 AVFACLAAHWD
+817 AVSVILVA
-828 EIKQKL
+828 II
-834 GETLDNLQEKVHSAG
+834 ETLRKHGDDIRTGVDKFGEAIADIIRSAG

-865 IGMQLWEDITQ
+865 IGMQLWEDIQQ

-889 DSAAADIQQG
+889 DSAVADIQQG

-913 IWEGITDTIE
+913 IWEGITDTIK

-944 NGVISVLNGFGF
+944 NGVIGVLNGFGF

-1030 GQQDITIKF
+1030 GQQDITIRF
-1039 AASGGLEQLVRLLKP
+1039 AGDLAQLARVLKP
-1054 YIDKEE
+1054 SIDKEE

>member
-158 AQLNQEN
+158 AQLNQEK

-220 AERIVADTKKAVN
+220 AERIVAETQKAVN
-233 AQDKAAQAAENRAAR
+233 AQDKAAQAAESRAAR
-248 ERAAAKSPKGSSVP
+248 EHAIAAKSPKGSSVP
-262 ASSSSAGLLSGRIT
+262 GSSGSAGLLSGRIT

-300 FDTLQRAVDG
+300 FGTLQRAVDG

-335 ALVFNLISAGLRKT
+335 ALVFNLISAGLRKI

-412 KSIGASKSA
+412 KSIGASQSA

-465 NYDFNTDNPFLDEIL
+465 NYDFNTDNPFLDEIM

-494 IGEKLRDSLNTIP
+494 IGEKLRDSLNAIP

-593 MRAAILTLYG
+593 MRAAILTLYS

-631 MEAGLGLSGFVIGL
+631 TEAGLGLSGFVVGL
-645 LNTLIAAVQG
+645 LHTLIATVQG
-655 TDWTTLG
+655 TDWTALG
-662 QNIVSMIGAI
+662 QNIVSMVSAI

-684 AIDVLQAINGII
+684 AIDVLQAINGIL

-718 GILSQ
+718 GVLSQ
-723 LGEIINNLWPMLMTI
+723 LGEIINNNWPLLLAI
-738 IGASLLPI
+738 LGAALLPQI
-746 IGGFVI
+746 STF
-752 DSVLAELSKQVGI
+752 
-765 MGVQLLGK
+765 
-773 IAGWIV
+773 
-779 GTMLPTILSGLT
+779 ILSTVLGAVLN
-791 ALITA
+791 ALAVFIA
-796 IVSAIGLWPATIIAV
+796 SVVASIGLWP
-811 LLILGA
+811 LLLVA
-817 AVFACLAAHWD
+817 AVSVILAAIIETLRKHGD
-828 EIKQKL
+828 DIRAGVDKF
-834 GETLDNLQEKVHSAG
+834 GETIADIIRSAG
-849 EKIKEIW
+849 EKVKEIW
-856 DALWLVVKL
+856 NGLWLTVKL

-889 DSAAADIQQG
+889 DNAAADIQQG

-944 NGVISVLNGFGF
+944 NSVIGVLNGFGF

-1030 GQQDITIKF
+1030 GQQDITIRF
-1039 AASGGLEQLVRLLKP
+1039 AGDLAQLARVLKP

>member
-158 AQLNQEN
+158 AQLNQEK

-220 AERIVADTKKAVN
+220 AERIVAETQKAVN
-233 AQDKAAQAAENRAAR
+233 AQDKAAQAAESRAAR
-248 ERAAAKSPKGSSVP
+248 EHAIAAKSPKGSSVP
-262 ASSSSAGLLSGRIT
+262 GSSGSAGLLSGRIT

-300 FDTLQRAVDG
+300 FGTLQRAVDG

-335 ALVFNLISAGLRKT
+335 ALVFNLISAGLRKI

-412 KSIGASKSA
+412 KSIGASQSA

-465 NYDFNTDNPFLDEIL
+465 NYDFNTDNPFLDEIM

-494 IGEKLRDSLNTIP
+494 IGEKLRDSLNAIP

-593 MRAAILTLYG
+593 MRAAILTLYS

-631 MEAGLGLSGFVIGL
+631 TEAGLGLSGFVVGL
-645 LNTLIAAVQG
+645 LHTLIATVQG
-655 TDWTTLG
+655 TDWTALG
-662 QNIVSMIGAI
+662 QNIVSMVSAI

-684 AIDVLQAINGII
+684 AIDVLQAINGIL
-696 DQVDWGAVGQKI
+696 DQVDWGVVGQKI

-723 LGEIINNLWPMLMTI
+723 LGEIINNNWPLLLAI
-738 IGASLLPI
+738 LGAALLPQI
-746 IGGFVI
+746 STF
-752 DSVLAELSKQVGI
+752 
-765 MGVQLLGK
+765 
-773 IAGWIV
+773 
-779 GTMLPTILSGLT
+779 ILSTVLGAVLN
-791 ALITA
+791 ALAVFIA
-796 IVSAIGLWPATIIAV
+796 SVVASIGLWP
-811 LLILGA
+811 LLLVA
-817 AVFACLAAHWD
+817 AVSVILAAIIETLRKHGD
-828 EIKQKL
+828 DIRAGVDKF
-834 GETLDNLQEKVHSAG
+834 GETIADIIRSAG
-849 EKIKEIW
+849 EKVKEIW
-856 DALWLVVKL
+856 NGLWLTVKL

-889 DSAAADIQQG
+889 DSAVADIQQG

-944 NGVISVLNGFGF
+944 NGVIGVLNGFGF

-1030 GQQDITIKF
+1030 GQQDITIRF
-1039 AASGGLEQLVRLLKP
+1039 AGDLAQLARVLKP

>member
-86 ADIKSEYPGLSDS
+86 ADIKSDYPGLSDS

-262 ASSSSAGLLSGRIT
+262 GSSSSAGLLSGRIT

-321 LAKFRNRL
+321 LASFRNRL

-379 PLLQAILP
+379 PLLQALLP

-494 IGEKLRDSLNTIP
+494 IGEKLRDSLNAIP

-566 GAGIARGLTTAV
+566 GAGLARGLTTAV

-593 MRAAILTLYG
+593 MRAAILTLYS
-603 FVQTYTGWADLGNS
+603 FVQTYEGWADLGNS

-631 MEAGLGLSGFVIGL
+631 MEAGLGLSGFVVGL
-645 LNTLIAAVQG
+645 LHTLIATVQG
-655 TDWTTLG
+655 TDWTALG
-662 QNIVSMIGAI
+662 QNIVSMVSAI

-684 AIDVLQAINGII
+684 AIDVLQAINGIL

-708 MECIEAVDWA
+708 MECIDAVDWA

-723 LGEIINNLWPMLMTI
+723 LGEIINNNWPLLLAI
-738 IGASLLPI
+738 LGAALLPQI
-746 IGGFVI
+746 STF
-752 DSVLAELSKQVGI
+752 
-765 MGVQLLGK
+765 
-773 IAGWIV
+773 
-779 GTMLPTILSGLT
+779 ILSTVLGTVLN
-791 ALITA
+791 ALAVFIA
-796 IVSAIGLWPATIIAV
+796 SVVASIGLWP
-811 LLILGA
+811 LLLVA
-817 AVFACLAAHWD
+817 AVSVILAAIIETLRKHGD
-828 EIKQKL
+828 DIRAGVDKF
-834 GETLDNLQEKVHSAG
+834 GETIADIIRSAG

-923 TAINGIIGLVNGM
+923 TAINGIIGLVNSM

-1030 GQQDITIKF
+1030 GQQDITIRF
-1039 AASGGLEQLVRLLKP
+1039 AGDLAQLARVLKP

>member
-123 DDLEKQDAKVAEIE
+123 NDLEKQDAKVAEIE

-262 ASSSSAGLLSGRIT
+262 GSSSSAGLLSGRIT

-412 KSIGASKSA
+412 KSIGASQGA

-494 IGEKLRDSLNTIP
+494 IGEKLRDSLNAIP

-566 GAGIARGLTTAV
+566 GAGLARGITTAV

-593 MRAAILTLYG
+593 MRAAILTLYS

-631 MEAGLGLSGFVIGL
+631 MEAGLGLSGFVVGL
-645 LNTLIAAVQG
+645 LHTLIATVQG
-655 TDWTTLG
+655 TDWTALG
-662 QNIVSMIGAI
+662 QNIVSMVSAI

-684 AIDVLQAINGII
+684 AIDVLQAINGIL
-696 DQVDWGAVGQKI
+696 DQVDWGVVGQKI

-723 LGEIINNLWPMLMTI
+723 LGEIINNNWPLLLAI
-738 IGASLLPI
+738 LGAALLPQI
-746 IGGFVI
+746 STF
-752 DSVLAELSKQVGI
+752 
-765 MGVQLLGK
+765 
-773 IAGWIV
+773 
-779 GTMLPTILSGLT
+779 ILSTVLGTVLN
-791 ALITA
+791 ALAVFIA
-796 IVSAIGLWPATIIAV
+796 SVVASIGLWP
-811 LLILGA
+811 LLLVA
-817 AVFACLAAHWD
+817 AVSVILAAIIETLRKHGD
-828 EIKQKL
+828 DIRAGVDKF
-834 GETLDNLQEKVHSAG
+834 GETIADIIRSAG
-849 EKIKEIW
+849 EKVKEIW
-856 DALWLVVKL
+856 NGLWLTVKL

-936 ISAIVGGV
+936 ISAIVDGV
-944 NGVISVLNGFGF
+944 NGVIGVLNGFGF

-1030 GQQDITIKF
+1030 GQQDITIRF
-1039 AASGGLEQLVRLLKP
+1039 AGDLAQLARVLKP

>member
-123 DDLEKQDAKVAEIE
+123 NDLEKQDAKVAEIE

-220 AERIVADTKKAVN
+220 AERIVAETQKAVN
-233 AQDKAAQAAENRAAR
+233 AQDKAAQAAESRAAR
-248 ERAAAKSPKGSSVP
+248 EHAIAAKSPKGSSVP
-262 ASSSSAGLLSGRIT
+262 GSSGSAGLLSGRIT

-300 FDTLQRAVDG
+300 FGTLQRAVDG

-335 ALVFNLISAGLRKT
+335 ALVFNLISAGLRKI

-379 PLLQAILP
+379 PLLQALIP

-412 KSIGASKSA
+412 KSIGASQSA
-421 AKAMGKYAKAA
+421 AKAMSKYAKAA

-465 NYDFNTDNPFLDEIL
+465 NYDFNTDNPFLDEIM

-494 IGEKLRDSLNTIP
+494 IGEKLRDSLNAIP
-507 WPDIQDKARAWAT
+507 WPDIQDKARAWAA

-557 MQGIHWDSL
+557 VQGIHWDSL

-593 MRAAILTLYG
+593 MRAAILTLYS

-631 MEAGLGLSGFVIGL
+631 MEAGLGLSGFVVGL
-645 LNTLIAAVQG
+645 LHTLIATVQG
-655 TDWTTLG
+655 TDWTALG
-662 QNIVSMIGAI
+662 QNIVSMVSAI

-684 AIDVLQAINGII
+684 AIDVLQAINGIL

-723 LGEIINNLWPMLMTI
+723 LGEIINNNWPLLLAI
-738 IGASLLPI
+738 LGAALLPQI
-746 IGGFVI
+746 STF
-752 DSVLAELSKQVGI
+752 
-765 MGVQLLGK
+765 
-773 IAGWIV
+773 
-779 GTMLPTILSGLT
+779 ILSTVLGAVLN
-791 ALITA
+791 ALAVFIA
-796 IVSAIGLWPATIIAV
+796 SVVASIGLWP
-811 LLILGA
+811 LLLVA
-817 AVFACLAAHWD
+817 AVSVILAAIIETLRKHGD
-828 EIKQKL
+828 DIRAGVDKF
-834 GETLDNLQEKVHSAG
+834 GETIADIIRSAG
-849 EKIKEIW
+849 EKVKEIW
-856 DALWLVVKL
+856 NGLWLTVKL

-876 GWNDFWTNIGTAL
+876 GWNDFWINIGTAL

-923 TAINGIIGLVNGM
+923 TAINGIIGLVDGM

-944 NGVISVLNGFGF
+944 NGVIGVLNGFGF

-1030 GQQDITIKF
+1030 GQQDITIRF
-1039 AASGGLEQLVRLLKP
+1039 AGDLAQLARVLKP

>member
-123 DDLEKQDAKVAEIE
+123 DDLEKQDTKVAEIE

-208 AYGTVDESATQH
+208 AYGTIDESATQH

-262 ASSSSAGLLSGRIT
+262 GSSSAAGLLSGRIT

-321 LAKFRNRL
+321 LASFRNRL

-335 ALVFNLISAGLRKT
+335 ALVINLISAGLRKT

-379 PLLQAILP
+379 PLLQALLP

-398 AFYYIAQLVSFLTG
+398 AFYYIAQLVAFLTG

-452 DKNSGGGAGAITP
+452 DKNSGGGGAGAVTP

-494 IGEKLRDSLNTIP
+494 IGEKLRDSLNAIP

-566 GAGIARGLTTAV
+566 GAGLARGLTTAV

-593 MRAAILTLYG
+593 MRAAILTLYS

-631 MEAGLGLSGFVIGL
+631 MEAGLGLSGFVVGL
-645 LNTLIAAVQG
+645 LHTLIATVQG
-655 TDWTTLG
+655 TDWTALG
-662 QNIVSMIGAI
+662 QNIVSMVSAI

-684 AIDVLQAINGII
+684 AIDVLQAINGIL
-696 DQVDWGAVGQKI
+696 DQVDWDAVGQKI

-723 LGEIINNLWPMLMTI
+723 LGEIINNNWPLLLAI
-738 IGASLLPI
+738 LGAALLPQI
-746 IGGFVI
+746 STF
-752 DSVLAELSKQVGI
+752 
-765 MGVQLLGK
+765 
-773 IAGWIV
+773 
-779 GTMLPTILSGLT
+779 ILSTVLGTVLN
-791 ALITA
+791 ALAVFIA
-796 IVSAIGLWPATIIAV
+796 SVVASIGLWP
-811 LLILGA
+811 LLLVA
-817 AVFACLAAHWD
+817 AVSVILAAIIETLRKHGD
-828 EIKQKL
+828 DIRAGVDKF
-834 GETLDNLQEKVHSAG
+834 GETIADIIRSAG

-936 ISAIVGGV
+936 ISAIVDGV
-944 NGVISVLNGFGF
+944 NGVIGVLNGFGF

-1030 GQQDITIKF
+1030 GQQDITIRF
-1039 AASGGLEQLVRLLKP
+1039 AGDLAQLARVLKP

>member
-1 MADGSITIDARLN
+1 MADGSITIDARIN
-14 KKGAESDLKAL
+14 KKGAEADLKAL
-25 QAKVKSTSKQI
+25 ESKAKSTAKQI
-36 GDLDKQLNSA
+36 SALDKQISSA
-46 QTKRSALGD
+46 QSQRSTLGS
-55 SLNQARQN
+55 SLDDAQKK

-68 VALEKVNAQLEN
+68 AALEKVNAQLEQA
-80 VKKSHL
+80 KSAHL
-86 ADIKSEYPGLSDS
+86 SDIKAEYPGLSDS
-99 KVQDVLKSR
+99 KVRDVLNSR
-108 MEGETSLLN
+108 MQGETALLG

-123 DDLEKQDAKVAEIE
+123 SDLEKQDSEVNNIASKYHEQE
-137 SDYNAQ
+137 SNLSNLQARHSELESQ
-143 GDAIS
+143 LTQENQAVEKQKALLEHIS
-148 GLQKRHAALT
+148 G
-158 AQLNQEN
+158 
-165 DAVNQQKSLIQHLS
+165 D
-179 GEDDMQAYFNKQADA
+179 DDMQAYFNKQASA
-194 IESSFA
+194 IESSFS
-200 KIENRQNK
+200 KIEERQSK
-208 AYGTVDESATQH
+208 LYGASDESATQH
-220 AERIVADTKKAVN
+220 IEHIVAETKKSIA
-233 AQDKAAQAAENRAAR
+233 AQDKAAQAAETRAAK
-248 ERAAAKSPKGSSVP
+248 ERIANAGTTSGSSEPTVP
-262 ASSSSAGLLSGRIT
+262 VSVTRGLGRLSSSVSG
-276 GLNKA
+276 A
-281 LSGTLNNAL
+281 MSNAL
-290 RTVGGLGARV
+290 RRVGVLGQNA
-300 FDTLQRAVDG
+300 FGGIQRAVAG
-310 LRAKL
+310 LQSKL
-315 TQSSKN
+315 MQSGKS

-379 PLLQAILP
+379 PILQALLP

-393 NAAAT
+393 NAAAA

-412 KSIGASKSA
+412 KSIGASQSA

-452 DKNSGGGAGAITP
+452 DKNSGGGAGTVTP
-465 NYDFNTDNPFLDEIL
+465 NYDFNTENPFLDEIM

-494 IGEKLRDSLNTIP
+494 IGEKLRDSLNAIP
-507 WPDIQDKARAWAT
+507 WPDIQDKAREWAT

-534 LWEAIGHTVAQGLN
+534 LWEAIGHTIAQGLN

-557 MQGIHWDSL
+557 MKGIHWDSL
-566 GAGIARGLTTAV
+566 GAGLAAGLTTV
-578 AELDWPLL
+578 VNEIDWPLL
-586 GRVLTDG
+586 GNVLTDG
-593 MRAAILTLYG
+593 MRAAILTLYN
-603 FVQTYTGWADLGNS
+603 FVLNYSGWTDLGNG
-617 IAACINSAIANIPW
+617 IASCVNAAIANIPW
-631 MEAGLGLSGFVIGL
+631 QEAGLGLSGFATGL
-645 LNTLIAAVQG
+645 LNTMIAAVEN
-655 TDWTTLG
+655 TDWATLG
-662 QNIVSMIGAI
+662 QDVVTMIGSI
-672 DWVGLFSAMGTL
+672 DWVGLFSALSTL
-684 AIDVLQAINGII
+684 AVDVFQAINDILNQI
-696 DQVDWGAVGQKI
+696 SWEDVGQKVL
-708 MECIEAVDWA
+708 ECIEAIDWL

-723 LGEIINNLWPMLMTI
+723 IGEFIGSNWPALLAI
-738 IGASLLPI
+738 IGVSLLPQLGEFI
-746 IGGFVI
+746 IGT
-752 DSVLAELSKQVGI
+752 VLPS
-765 MGVQLLGK
+765 LLTNLAVLGLTLMGK
-773 IAGWIV
+773 IATW
-779 GTMLPTILSGLT
+779 LSGTLLPSILGGL
-791 ALITA
+791 ASLIA
-796 IVSAIGLWPATIIAV
+796 SIVSAIGLWPALLIAALVILTAAIIAYLV
-811 LLILGA
+811 T
-817 AVFACLAAHWD
+817 HWD
-828 EIKQKL
+828 EIKQKFS
-834 GETLDNLQEKVHSAG
+834 ETLDNLKEKLEKAG

-856 DALWLVVKL
+856 DGLWLTVKL

-913 IWEGITDTIE
+913 IWDGITDTIK

-944 NGVISVLNGFGF
+944 NEVIGVLNGFGF

-1011 EAPLAT
+1011 EAPLET

-1030 GQQDITIKF
+1030 GQQDITIRF
-1039 AASGGLEQLVRLLKP
+1039 AGDLAQLARVLKP

-1060 NRRGAKLVTG
+1060 SRRGARLISG

>member
-123 DDLEKQDAKVAEIE
+123 NDLEKQDAKVAEIE

-220 AERIVADTKKAVN
+220 AERIVAETQKAVN
-233 AQDKAAQAAENRAAR
+233 AQDKAAQAAESRAAR
-248 ERAAAKSPKGSSVP
+248 EHAIAAKSPKGSSVP
-262 ASSSSAGLLSGRIT
+262 GSSGSAGLLSGRIT

-300 FDTLQRAVDG
+300 FGTLQQAVDG
-310 LRAKL
+310 LRTKL

-379 PLLQAILP
+379 PLLQALLP

-398 AFYYIAQLVSFLTG
+398 AFYYIAQLVAFLTG
-412 KSIGASKSA
+412 KSIGASQSA

-494 IGEKLRDSLNTIP
+494 IGEKLRDSLNAIP

-534 LWEAIGHTVAQGLN
+534 LWEAVGHTVAQGLN

-566 GAGIARGLTTAV
+566 GAGLARGITTAV

-593 MRAAILTLYG
+593 MRAAILTLYS

-631 MEAGLGLSGFVIGL
+631 MEAGLGLSGFVVGL
-645 LNTLIAAVQG
+645 LHTLIATVQG
-655 TDWTTLG
+655 TDWTALG
-662 QNIVSMIGAI
+662 QNIVSMVSAI

-684 AIDVLQAINGII
+684 AIDVLQAINGIL

-723 LGEIINNLWPMLMTI
+723 LGEIINNNWPLLLAI
-738 IGASLLPI
+738 LGAALLPQI
-746 IGGFVI
+746 STF
-752 DSVLAELSKQVGI
+752 
-765 MGVQLLGK
+765 
-773 IAGWIV
+773 
-779 GTMLPTILSGLT
+779 ILSTVLGAVLN
-791 ALITA
+791 ALAVFIA
-796 IVSAIGLWPATIIAV
+796 SVVASIGLWP
-811 LLILGA
+811 LLLVA
-817 AVFACLAAHWD
+817 AVSVILAAVIETLRKHGD
-828 EIKQKL
+828 DIRAGVDKF
-834 GETLDNLQEKVHSAG
+834 GETIADIIRSAG
-849 EKIKEIW
+849 EKVKEIW
-856 DALWLVVKL
+856 NGLWLTVKL

-889 DSAAADIQQG
+889 DNAAADIQQG

-944 NGVISVLNGFGF
+944 NGVIGVLNGFGF

-1030 GQQDITIKF
+1030 GQQDITIRF
-1039 AASGGLEQLVRLLKP
+1039 AGDLAQLARVLKP

>member
-143 GDAIS
+143 DDAIS

-248 ERAAAKSPKGSSVP
+248 ERAAAAGTSSPAKPTSGNPLRGV
-262 ASSSSAGLLSGRIT
+262 SGRVGSLT
-276 GLNKA
+276 RA
-281 LSGTLNNAL
+281 LSGALSNAL

-300 FDTLQRAVDG
+300 FGTLQRAVDG
-310 LRAKL
+310 VRAKL

-321 LAKFRNRL
+321 LASFRNRL
-329 MSIVSG
+329 MGIVSG
-335 ALVFNLISAGLRKT
+335 ALVFNLISAGLRKA

-366 LGNLQGAASTAAA
+366 LSNLQGAASTAAA

-494 IGEKLRDSLNTIP
+494 IGEKLRDSLNAIP

-534 LWEAIGHTVAQGLN
+534 LWEAVGHTVAQGLN

-566 GAGIARGLTTAV
+566 GAGLARGLTTAV

-593 MRAAILTLYG
+593 MRAAILTLYS

-631 MEAGLGLSGFVIGL
+631 MEAGLGLSGFVVGL
-645 LNTLIAAVQG
+645 LHTLIATVQG
-655 TDWTTLG
+655 TDWTALG
-662 QNIVSMIGAI
+662 QNIVSMVSAI

-684 AIDVLQAINGII
+684 AIDVLQAINGIL

-723 LGEIINNLWPMLMTI
+723 LGEIINNNWPLLLAI
-738 IGASLLPI
+738 LGAALLPQI
-746 IGGFVI
+746 STF
-752 DSVLAELSKQVGI
+752 
-765 MGVQLLGK
+765 
-773 IAGWIV
+773 
-779 GTMLPTILSGLT
+779 ILSTVLGSVLT
-791 ALITA
+791 ALAGFIA
-796 IVSAIGLWPATIIAV
+796 SVVAAIGLWP
-811 LLILGA
+811 LLLVA
-817 AVFACLAAHWD
+817 AVSVILIAIIETLRKHGDDIRAGVDKF
-828 EIKQKL
+828 
-834 GETLDNLQEKVHSAG
+834 GETIADIIRSAG
-849 EKIKEIW
+849 EKIKGIW

-936 ISAIVGGV
+936 ISAIVAGV
-944 NGVISVLNGFGF
+944 NGVIGVLNGFGF

-1030 GQQDITIKF
+1030 GQQDITIRF
-1039 AASGGLEQLVRLLKP
+1039 AGDLAQLARVLKP

>member
-86 ADIKSEYPGLSDS
+86 ADIKSDYPGLSDS

-262 ASSSSAGLLSGRIT
+262 GSSSSAGLLSGRIT

-494 IGEKLRDSLNTIP
+494 IGEKLRDSLNAIP

-534 LWEAIGHTVAQGLN
+534 LWEAVGHTVAQGLN

-566 GAGIARGLTTAV
+566 GAGLARGITTAV

-593 MRAAILTLYG
+593 MRAAILTLYS

-631 MEAGLGLSGFVIGL
+631 MEAGLGLSGFVVGL
-645 LNTLIAAVQG
+645 LHTLIATVQG
-655 TDWTTLG
+655 TDWTALG
-662 QNIVSMIGAI
+662 QNIVSMVSSI

-684 AIDVLQAINGII
+684 AIDVLQAINGIL

-723 LGEIINNLWPMLMTI
+723 LGEIINNNWPLLLAI
-738 IGASLLPI
+738 LGAALLPQI
-746 IGGFVI
+746 STF
-752 DSVLAELSKQVGI
+752 
-765 MGVQLLGK
+765 
-773 IAGWIV
+773 
-779 GTMLPTILSGLT
+779 ILSTVLGAVLN
-791 ALITA
+791 ALAVFIA
-796 IVSAIGLWPATIIAV
+796 SVVASIGLWP
-811 LLILGA
+811 LLLVA
-817 AVFACLAAHWD
+817 AVSVILAAIIETLRKHGD
-828 EIKQKL
+828 DIRAGVDKF
-834 GETLDNLQEKVHSAG
+834 GETIADIIRSAG
-849 EKIKEIW
+849 EKVKEIW
-856 DALWLVVKL
+856 NGLWLTVKL

-876 GWNDFWTNIGTAL
+876 GWNDFWINIGTAL

-944 NGVISVLNGFGF
+944 NGVIGVLNGFGF

-1030 GQQDITIKF
+1030 GQQDITIRF
-1039 AASGGLEQLVRLLKP
+1039 AGDLAQLARVLKP

>member
-123 DDLEKQDAKVAEIE
+123 NDLEKQDAKVAEIE

-220 AERIVADTKKAVN
+220 AERIVAETQKAVS
-233 AQDKAAQAAENRAAR
+233 AQDKAAQAAESRAAR
-248 ERAAAKSPKGSSVP
+248 EHAIAAKSPKGSSVP
-262 ASSSSAGLLSGRIT
+262 GSSGSAGLLSGRIT

-281 LSGTLNNAL
+281 LSGTINNAL

-300 FDTLQRAVDG
+300 FGTLQRAVDG

-335 ALVFNLISAGLRKT
+335 ALVFNLISAGLRKI

-379 PLLQAILP
+379 PLLQALIP

-412 KSIGASKSA
+412 KSIGASQSA
-421 AKAMGKYAKAA
+421 AKAMSKYAKAA

-465 NYDFNTDNPFLDEIL
+465 NYDFNTDNPFLDEIM
-480 QAIKDGDWYGVGQL
+480 QAVKDGDWYGVGQL
-494 IGEKLRDSLNTIP
+494 IGEKLRDSLNAIP

-593 MRAAILTLYG
+593 MRAAILTLYS

-631 MEAGLGLSGFVIGL
+631 TEAGLGLSGFVVGL
-645 LNTLIAAVQG
+645 LHTLIATVQG
-655 TDWTTLG
+655 TDWTALG
-662 QNIVSMIGAI
+662 QNIVSMVSTI

-684 AIDVLQAINGII
+684 AIDVLQAINGIL

-723 LGEIINNLWPMLMTI
+723 LGEIINNNWPLLLAI
-738 IGASLLPI
+738 LGAALLPQI
-746 IGGFVI
+746 STF
-752 DSVLAELSKQVGI
+752 
-765 MGVQLLGK
+765 
-773 IAGWIV
+773 
-779 GTMLPTILSGLT
+779 ILSTVLGAVLN
-791 ALITA
+791 ALAVFIA
-796 IVSAIGLWPATIIAV
+796 SVVASIGLWP
-811 LLILGA
+811 LLLVA
-817 AVFACLAAHWD
+817 AVSVILAAIIETLRKHGD
-828 EIKQKL
+828 DIRAGVDKF
-834 GETLDNLQEKVHSAG
+834 GETIADIIRSAG
-849 EKIKEIW
+849 EKVKEIW
-856 DALWLVVKL
+856 NGLWLTVKL

-876 GWNDFWTNIGTAL
+876 GWNDFWINIGTAL
-889 DSAAADIQQG
+889 DSAVADIQRG

-907 SDFVSD
+907 SDFVYD

-944 NGVISVLNGFGF
+944 NGVIGVLNGFGF

-1030 GQQDITIKF
+1030 GQQDITIRF
-1039 AASGGLEQLVRLLKP
+1039 AGDLAQLARVLKP

>member
-46 QTKRSALGD
+46 QTKHSALGD

-80 VKKSHL
+80 AKKSHL

-123 DDLEKQDAKVAEIE
+123 NDLEKQDAKVAEIE

-220 AERIVADTKKAVN
+220 AERIVAETQKAVN
-233 AQDKAAQAAENRAAR
+233 AQDKAAQAAESRAAR
-248 ERAAAKSPKGSSVP
+248 EHAIAAKSPKGSSVP
-262 ASSSSAGLLSGRIT
+262 GSSSSAGLLSGRIT

-290 RTVGGLGARV
+290 RTVGGIGTRV
-300 FDTLQRAVDG
+300 FGTLQQAVDG

-366 LGNLQGAASTAAA
+366 LGSLQGAASTAAA

-412 KSIGASKSA
+412 KSIGASQSA

-494 IGEKLRDSLNTIP
+494 IGEKLRDSLNAIP

-593 MRAAILTLYG
+593 MRAAILTLYS

-631 MEAGLGLSGFVIGL
+631 MEAGLGLSGFVVGL
-645 LNTLIAAVQG
+645 LHTLIATVQG
-655 TDWTTLG
+655 TDWTALG
-662 QNIVSMIGAI
+662 QNIVSMVSAI

-684 AIDVLQAINGII
+684 AIDVLQAINGILG
-696 DQVDWGAVGQKI
+696 QVDWGAVGQKI

-718 GILSQ
+718 GVLSQ
-723 LGEIINNLWPMLMTI
+723 LGEIINNNWPLLLAI
-738 IGASLLPI
+738 LGAALLPQI
-746 IGGFVI
+746 STF
-752 DSVLAELSKQVGI
+752 
-765 MGVQLLGK
+765 
-773 IAGWIV
+773 
-779 GTMLPTILSGLT
+779 ILSTVLGAVLN
-791 ALITA
+791 ALAVFIA
-796 IVSAIGLWPATIIAV
+796 SVVASIGLWP
-811 LLILGA
+811 LLLVA
-817 AVFACLAAHWD
+817 AVSVILAAIIETLRKHGD
-828 EIKQKL
+828 DIRAGVDKF
-834 GETLDNLQEKVHSAG
+834 GETIADIIRSAG
-849 EKIKEIW
+849 EKVKEIW
-856 DALWLVVKL
+856 NGLWLTVKL

-889 DSAAADIQQG
+889 DSAVADIQRG

-944 NGVISVLNGFGF
+944 NGVIGVLNGFGF

-1030 GQQDITIKF
+1030 GQQDITIRF
-1039 AASGGLEQLVRLLKP
+1039 AGDLAQLARVLKP
-1054 YIDKEE
+1054 YIDKEV

>member
-108 MEGETSLLN
+108 MEGETSLLK

-137 SDYNAQ
+137 SNYNAQ

-233 AQDKAAQAAENRAAR
+233 AQDKAAQAAKDRAAR

-262 ASSSSAGLLSGRIT
+262 GSSSSAGLLSGRIT

-315 TQSSKN
+315 TQSNKN
-321 LAKFRNRL
+321 LASFRNRL

-432 KSAGSAADGA
+432 KSAGGAADGA

-465 NYDFNTDNPFLDEIL
+465 NYDFSTDNPFLDEIL

-494 IGEKLRDSLNTIP
+494 IGEKLRDSLNAIP

-566 GAGIARGLTTAV
+566 GAGLARGLTTAV

-593 MRAAILTLYG
+593 MRAAILTLYS

-631 MEAGLGLSGFVIGL
+631 MEAGLGLSGFVVGL
-645 LNTLIAAVQG
+645 LHTLIATVQG
-655 TDWTTLG
+655 TDWTALG
-662 QNIVSMIGAI
+662 QNIVSMVSAI

-684 AIDVLQAINGII
+684 AIDVLQAINSIL
-696 DQVDWGAVGQKI
+696 DQVDWDAVGQKI

-723 LGEIINNLWPMLMTI
+723 LGEIINNNWPLLLAI
-738 IGASLLPI
+738 LGAALLPQI
-746 IGGFVI
+746 STF
-752 DSVLAELSKQVGI
+752 
-765 MGVQLLGK
+765 
-773 IAGWIV
+773 
-779 GTMLPTILSGLT
+779 ILSTVLGTVLN
-791 ALITA
+791 ALAVFIA
-796 IVSAIGLWPATIIAV
+796 SVVASIGLWP
-811 LLILGA
+811 LLLVA
-817 AVFACLAAHWD
+817 AVSVILAAIIETLRKHGD
-828 EIKQKL
+828 DIRAGVDKF
-834 GETLDNLQEKVHSAG
+834 GETIADIIRSAG
-849 EKIKEIW
+849 EKVKEIW
-856 DALWLVVKL
+856 NGLWLTVKL

-936 ISAIVGGV
+936 ISAIVDGV
-944 NGVISVLNGFGF
+944 NGVIGVLNGFGF

-1030 GQQDITIKF
+1030 GQQDITIRF
-1039 AASGGLEQLVRLLKP
+1039 AGDLAQLARVLKP

-1070 GVY
+1070 GAY

>member
-123 DDLEKQDAKVAEIE
+123 DDLEKQDTKVAEIE

-208 AYGTVDESATQH
+208 AYGTIDESATQH
-220 AERIVADTKKAVN
+220 AEHIVADTKKAVN

-262 ASSSSAGLLSGRIT
+262 GSSSSAGLLSGRIT

-494 IGEKLRDSLNTIP
+494 IGEKLRDSLNAIP

-566 GAGIARGLTTAV
+566 GAGLARGITTAV

-593 MRAAILTLYG
+593 MRAAILTLYS

-631 MEAGLGLSGFVIGL
+631 IEAGLGLSGFVVGL
-645 LNTLIAAVQG
+645 LHTLIATVQG

-662 QNIVSMIGAI
+662 QNIVSMVSAI

-684 AIDVLQAINGII
+684 AIDVLQAINGIL

-723 LGEIINNLWPMLMTI
+723 LGEIINNNWPLLLAI
-738 IGASLLPI
+738 LGAALLPQI
-746 IGGFVI
+746 STF
-752 DSVLAELSKQVGI
+752 
-765 MGVQLLGK
+765 
-773 IAGWIV
+773 
-779 GTMLPTILSGLT
+779 ILSTVLGTVLNALT
-791 ALITA
+791 VFIASVVA
-796 IVSAIGLWPATIIAV
+796 SIGLWP
-811 LLILGA
+811 LLLVA
-817 AVFACLAAHWD
+817 AVSVILAAIIETLRKHGD
-828 EIKQKL
+828 DIRAGVDKF
-834 GETLDNLQEKVHSAG
+834 GETIADIIRSAG

-936 ISAIVGGV
+936 ISAIVDGV
-944 NGVISVLNGFGF
+944 NGVIGVLNGFGF

-975 DPITAPQ
+975 DPITAPR

-992 PANHEFLAVLGDQ
+992 PANREFLAVLGDQ

-1030 GQQDITIKF
+1030 GQQDITIRF
-1039 AASGGLEQLVRLLKP
+1039 AGDLAQLARVLKP

>member
-86 ADIKSEYPGLSDS
+86 ADIKSDYPGLSDS

-158 AQLNQEN
+158 SQLNQEN

-262 ASSSSAGLLSGRIT
+262 GSSSSARLLSGRIT

-432 KSAGSAADGA
+432 KLAGSAADGA

-494 IGEKLRDSLNTIP
+494 IGEKLRDSLNAIP
-507 WPDIQDKARAWAT
+507 WPNIQDKARAWAT

-593 MRAAILTLYG
+593 MRAAILTLYS

-631 MEAGLGLSGFVIGL
+631 MEAGLGLSGFVVGL
-645 LNTLIAAVQG
+645 LHTLIATVQG
-655 TDWTTLG
+655 TDWTALG
-662 QNIVSMIGAI
+662 QNIVSMVSAI

-684 AIDVLQAINGII
+684 AIDVLQAINSIL
-696 DQVDWGAVGQKI
+696 DQVDWDAVGQKI
-708 MECIEAVDWA
+708 MECIEVVDWA

-723 LGEIINNLWPMLMTI
+723 LGEIINNNWPLLLAI
-738 IGASLLPI
+738 LGAALLPQI
-746 IGGFVI
+746 STF
-752 DSVLAELSKQVGI
+752 
-765 MGVQLLGK
+765 
-773 IAGWIV
+773 
-779 GTMLPTILSGLT
+779 ILSTVLGTVLN
-791 ALITA
+791 ALAVFIA
-796 IVSAIGLWPATIIAV
+796 SVVASIGLWP
-811 LLILGA
+811 LLLVA
-817 AVFACLAAHWD
+817 AVSVILAAIIETLRKHGD
-828 EIKQKL
+828 DIRAGVDKF
-834 GETLDNLQEKVHSAG
+834 GETIADIIRSAG
-849 EKIKEIW
+849 EKVKEIW
-856 DALWLVVKL
+856 NGLWLTVKL

-923 TAINGIIGLVNGM
+923 TAINGIIGLVNSM

-1030 GQQDITIKF
+1030 GQQDITIRF
-1039 AASGGLEQLVRLLKP
+1039 AGDLAQLARVLKP

>member
-220 AERIVADTKKAVN
+220 AERIVAETQKAVN
-233 AQDKAAQAAENRAAR
+233 AQDKAAQAAESRAAR
-248 ERAAAKSPKGSSVP
+248 EHAIAAKSPKGSSVP
-262 ASSSSAGLLSGRIT
+262 GSSGSAGLLSGRIT

-300 FDTLQRAVDG
+300 FGTLQRAVDG

-335 ALVFNLISAGLRKT
+335 ALVFNLISAGLRKI

-412 KSIGASKSA
+412 KSIGASQSA

-452 DKNSGGGAGAITP
+452 DKNNGGGAGAITP
-465 NYDFNTDNPFLDEIL
+465 NYDFNTDNPFLDEIM

-494 IGEKLRDSLNTIP
+494 IGEKLRDSLNAIP
-507 WPDIQDKARAWAT
+507 WPDIQDKARAWAA

-557 MQGIHWDSL
+557 VQGIHWDSL

-593 MRAAILTLYG
+593 MRAAILTLYS
-603 FVQTYTGWADLGNS
+603 FVQTYTGWADLGSS

-631 MEAGLGLSGFVIGL
+631 MEAGLGLSGFVVGL
-645 LNTLIAAVQG
+645 LHTLIATVQG
-655 TDWTTLG
+655 TDWTALG
-662 QNIVSMIGAI
+662 QNIVSMVSAI

-684 AIDVLQAINGII
+684 AIDVLQAINGILN
-696 DQVDWGAVGQKI
+696 QVDWGAVGQKI

-718 GILSQ
+718 GVLSQ
-723 LGEIINNLWPMLMTI
+723 LGEIINNNWPLLLAI
-738 IGASLLPI
+738 LGAALLPQI
-746 IGGFVI
+746 STF
-752 DSVLAELSKQVGI
+752 
-765 MGVQLLGK
+765 
-773 IAGWIV
+773 
-779 GTMLPTILSGLT
+779 ILSTVLGAVLN
-791 ALITA
+791 ALAVFIA
-796 IVSAIGLWPATIIAV
+796 SVVASIGLWP
-811 LLILGA
+811 LLLVA
-817 AVFACLAAHWD
+817 AVSVILAAIIETLRKHGD
-828 EIKQKL
+828 DIRAGVDKF
-834 GETLDNLQEKVHSAG
+834 GETIADIIRSAG
-849 EKIKEIW
+849 EKVKEIW
-856 DALWLVVKL
+856 NGLWLTVKL

-876 GWNDFWTNIGTAL
+876 GWNDFWINIGTAL

-944 NGVISVLNGFGF
+944 NGVIGVLNGFGF

-1030 GQQDITIKF
+1030 GQQDITIRF
-1039 AASGGLEQLVRLLKP
+1039 AGDLAQLARVLKP

>member
-86 ADIKSEYPGLSDS
+86 ADIKSDYPGLSDS

-108 MEGETSLLN
+108 MKGETSLLN

-208 AYGTVDESATQH
+208 AYGTIDESATQH

-262 ASSSSAGLLSGRIT
+262 GSSSSAGLLSGRIT

-379 PLLQAILP
+379 PLLQALLP

-398 AFYYIAQLVSFLTG
+398 AFYYIAQLVAFLTG

-452 DKNSGGGAGAITP
+452 DKNSGGGGAGAITP

-494 IGEKLRDSLNTIP
+494 IGEKLRDSLNAIP

-566 GAGIARGLTTAV
+566 GAGLARGLTTAV

-593 MRAAILTLYG
+593 MRAAILTLYS

-631 MEAGLGLSGFVIGL
+631 MEAGLGLSGFVVGL
-645 LNTLIAAVQG
+645 LHTLIATVQG
-655 TDWTTLG
+655 TDWTALG
-662 QNIVSMIGAI
+662 QNIVSMVSAI

-684 AIDVLQAINGII
+684 AIDVLQAINGIL

-708 MECIEAVDWA
+708 MECIDAVDWA

-723 LGEIINNLWPMLMTI
+723 LGEIINNNWPLLLAI
-738 IGASLLPI
+738 LGAALLPQI
-746 IGGFVI
+746 STF
-752 DSVLAELSKQVGI
+752 
-765 MGVQLLGK
+765 
-773 IAGWIV
+773 
-779 GTMLPTILSGLT
+779 ILSTVLGTVLN
-791 ALITA
+791 ALAVFIA
-796 IVSAIGLWPATIIAV
+796 SVVASIGLWP
-811 LLILGA
+811 LLLVA
-817 AVFACLAAHWD
+817 AVSVILAAIIETLRKHGD
-828 EIKQKL
+828 DIRAGVDKF
-834 GETLDNLQEKVHSAG
+834 GETIADIIRSAG

-889 DSAAADIQQG
+889 DSAVADIQQG

-936 ISAIVGGV
+936 ISAIVDGV
-944 NGVISVLNGFGF
+944 NGVIGVLNGFGF

-1030 GQQDITIKF
+1030 GQQDITIRF
-1039 AASGGLEQLVRLLKP
+1039 AGDLAQLARVLKP

>member
-123 DDLEKQDAKVAEIE
+123 NDLEKQDAKVAEIE

-220 AERIVADTKKAVN
+220 AERIVAETQKAVN
-233 AQDKAAQAAENRAAR
+233 AQDKAAQAAESRAAR
-248 ERAAAKSPKGSSVP
+248 EHAIAAKSPKGSSVP
-262 ASSSSAGLLSGRIT
+262 GSSGSAGLLSGRIT

-281 LSGTLNNAL
+281 LSGILNNAL
-290 RTVGGLGARV
+290 RTVGGIGTRV
-300 FDTLQRAVDG
+300 FGTLQQAVDG

-366 LGNLQGAASTAAA
+366 LGSLQGAASTAAA

-412 KSIGASKSA
+412 KSIGASQSA

-452 DKNSGGGAGAITP
+452 DKNSGGGGAGAITP

-494 IGEKLRDSLNTIP
+494 IGEKLRDSLNAIP

-593 MRAAILTLYG
+593 MRAAILTLYS

-631 MEAGLGLSGFVIGL
+631 MEAGLGLSGFVVGL
-645 LNTLIAAVQG
+645 LHTLIATVQG
-655 TDWTTLG
+655 TDWTALG
-662 QNIVSMIGAI
+662 QNIVSMVSSI

-684 AIDVLQAINGII
+684 AIDVLQAINGIL

-723 LGEIINNLWPMLMTI
+723 LGEIINNNWPLLLAI
-738 IGASLLPI
+738 LGAALLPQI
-746 IGGFVI
+746 STF
-752 DSVLAELSKQVGI
+752 
-765 MGVQLLGK
+765 
-773 IAGWIV
+773 
-779 GTMLPTILSGLT
+779 ILSTVLGAVLN
-791 ALITA
+791 ALAVFIA
-796 IVSAIGLWPATIIAV
+796 SVVASIGLWP
-811 LLILGA
+811 LLLVA
-817 AVFACLAAHWD
+817 AVSVILAAIIETLRKHGD
-828 EIKQKL
+828 DIRAGVDKF
-834 GETLDNLQEKVHSAG
+834 GETIADIIRSAG
-849 EKIKEIW
+849 EKVKEIW
-856 DALWLVVKL
+856 NGLWLTVKL

-876 GWNDFWTNIGTAL
+876 GWNDFWINIGTAL

-944 NGVISVLNGFGF
+944 NGVIGVLNGFGF

-1030 GQQDITIKF
+1030 GQQDITIRF
-1039 AASGGLEQLVRLLKP
+1039 AGDLAQLARVLKP

>member
-36 GDLDKQLNSA
+36 GDLDRQLNSA

-123 DDLEKQDAKVAEIE
+123 NDLEKQDAKVAEIE

-220 AERIVADTKKAVN
+220 AERIVAETQKAVS
-233 AQDKAAQAAENRAAR
+233 AQDKAAQAAESRAAR
-248 ERAAAKSPKGSSVP
+248 EHAIAAKSPKGSSVP
-262 ASSSSAGLLSGRIT
+262 GSSGSAGLLSGRIT

-300 FDTLQRAVDG
+300 FGTLQRAVDG

-335 ALVFNLISAGLRKT
+335 ALVFNLISAGLRKI

-379 PLLQAILP
+379 PLLQALIP

-412 KSIGASKSA
+412 KSIGASQSA

-465 NYDFNTDNPFLDEIL
+465 NYDFNTDNPFLDEIM
-480 QAIKDGDWYGVGQL
+480 QAVKDGDWYGVGQL
-494 IGEKLRDSLNTIP
+494 IGEKLRDSLNAIP

-593 MRAAILTLYG
+593 MRAAILTLYS

-631 MEAGLGLSGFVIGL
+631 TEAGLGLSGFVVGL
-645 LNTLIAAVQG
+645 LHTLIATVQG
-655 TDWTTLG
+655 TDWTALG
-662 QNIVSMIGAI
+662 QNIVSMVNAI

-684 AIDVLQAINGII
+684 AIDVLQAINGILN
-696 DQVDWGAVGQKI
+696 QVDWGAVGQKI
-708 MECIEAVDWA
+708 MECIDAVDWA

-723 LGEIINNLWPMLMTI
+723 LGEIINNNWPLLLAI
-738 IGASLLPI
+738 LGAALLPQI
-746 IGGFVI
+746 STF
-752 DSVLAELSKQVGI
+752 
-765 MGVQLLGK
+765 
-773 IAGWIV
+773 
-779 GTMLPTILSGLT
+779 ILSTVLGAVLN
-791 ALITA
+791 ALAVFIA
-796 IVSAIGLWPATIIAV
+796 SVVASIGLWP
-811 LLILGA
+811 LLLVA
-817 AVFACLAAHWD
+817 AVSVILAAIIETLRKHGD
-828 EIKQKL
+828 DIRAGVDKF
-834 GETLDNLQEKVHSAG
+834 GETIADIIRSAG
-849 EKIKEIW
+849 EKVKEIW
-856 DALWLVVKL
+856 NGLWLTVKL

-889 DSAAADIQQG
+889 DSAVADIQQG

-936 ISAIVGGV
+936 ISAIVDGV
-944 NGVISVLNGFGF
+944 NGVIGVLNGFGF

-1030 GQQDITIKF
+1030 GQQDITIRF
-1039 AASGGLEQLVRLLKP
+1039 AGDLAQLARVLKP

>member
-220 AERIVADTKKAVN
+220 AERIVAETQKAVN
-233 AQDKAAQAAENRAAR
+233 AQDKAAQAAESRAAR
-248 ERAAAKSPKGSSVP
+248 EHAIAAKSPKGSSVP
-262 ASSSSAGLLSGRIT
+262 GSSGSAGLLSGRIT

-300 FDTLQRAVDG
+300 FGTLQQAVDG

-335 ALVFNLISAGLRKT
+335 ALVFNLISAGLRKI

-412 KSIGASKSA
+412 KSIGASQSA

-465 NYDFNTDNPFLDEIL
+465 NYDFNTDNPFLDEIM

-494 IGEKLRDSLNTIP
+494 IGEKLRDSLNAIP

-566 GAGIARGLTTAV
+566 GAGLARGITTAV

-593 MRAAILTLYG
+593 MRAAILTLYS

-631 MEAGLGLSGFVIGL
+631 MEAGLGLSGFVVGL
-645 LNTLIAAVQG
+645 LHTLIATVQG
-655 TDWTTLG
+655 TDWMALG
-662 QNIVSMIGAI
+662 QNIVSMVSAI

-684 AIDVLQAINGII
+684 AIDVLQAINGIL
-696 DQVDWGAVGQKI
+696 DQVDWDAVGQKI

-723 LGEIINNLWPMLMTI
+723 LGEIINNNWPLLLAI
-738 IGASLLPI
+738 LGAALLPQI
-746 IGGFVI
+746 STF
-752 DSVLAELSKQVGI
+752 
-765 MGVQLLGK
+765 
-773 IAGWIV
+773 
-779 GTMLPTILSGLT
+779 ILSTVLGTVLN
-791 ALITA
+791 ALAVFIA
-796 IVSAIGLWPATIIAV
+796 SVVASIGLWP
-811 LLILGA
+811 LLLVA
-817 AVFACLAAHWD
+817 AVSVILAAIIETLRKHGD
-828 EIKQKL
+828 DIRAGVDKF
-834 GETLDNLQEKVHSAG
+834 GETIADIIRSAG
-849 EKIKEIW
+849 EKVKEIW
-856 DALWLVVKL
+856 NGLWLTVKL

-923 TAINGIIGLVNGM
+923 TAINGIIGLVNSM

-1030 GQQDITIKF
+1030 GQQDITIRF
-1039 AASGGLEQLVRLLKP
+1039 AGDLAQLARVLKP

>member
-158 AQLNQEN
+158 AQLNQEK

-220 AERIVADTKKAVN
+220 AERIVAETQKAVN
-233 AQDKAAQAAENRAAR
+233 AQDKAAQAAESRAAR
-248 ERAAAKSPKGSSVP
+248 EHAIAAKSPKGSSVP
-262 ASSSSAGLLSGRIT
+262 GSSGSAGLLSGRIT

-300 FDTLQRAVDG
+300 FGTLQRAVDG

-335 ALVFNLISAGLRKT
+335 ALVFNLISAGLRKI

-398 AFYYIAQLVSFLTG
+398 AFYYTAQLVSFLTG
-412 KSIGASKSA
+412 KSIGASQSA

-465 NYDFNTDNPFLDEIL
+465 NYDFNTDNPFLDEIM

-494 IGEKLRDSLNTIP
+494 IGEKLRDSLNAIP

-593 MRAAILTLYG
+593 MRAAILTLYS
-603 FVQTYTGWADLGNS
+603 FVQTYTEWADLGNS

-631 MEAGLGLSGFVIGL
+631 TEAGLGLSGFVVGL
-645 LNTLIAAVQG
+645 LHTLIATVQG
-655 TDWTTLG
+655 TDWTALG
-662 QNIVSMIGAI
+662 QNIVSMVSAI

-684 AIDVLQAINGII
+684 AIDVLQAINGIL

-718 GILSQ
+718 GVLSQ
-723 LGEIINNLWPMLMTI
+723 LGEIINNNWPLLLAI
-738 IGASLLPI
+738 LGAALLPQI
-746 IGGFVI
+746 STF
-752 DSVLAELSKQVGI
+752 
-765 MGVQLLGK
+765 
-773 IAGWIV
+773 
-779 GTMLPTILSGLT
+779 ILSTVLGAVLN
-791 ALITA
+791 ALAVFIA
-796 IVSAIGLWPATIIAV
+796 SVVASIGLWP
-811 LLILGA
+811 LLLVA
-817 AVFACLAAHWD
+817 AVSVILAAIIETLRKHGD
-828 EIKQKL
+828 DIRAGVDKF
-834 GETLDNLQEKVHSAG
+834 GETIADIIRSAG
-849 EKIKEIW
+849 EKVKEIW
-856 DALWLVVKL
+856 NGLWLTVKL

-889 DSAAADIQQG
+889 DSAVADIQQG

-936 ISAIVGGV
+936 ISAIVDGV
-944 NGVISVLNGFGF
+944 NGVIGVLNGFGF

-1030 GQQDITIKF
+1030 GQQDITIRF
-1039 AASGGLEQLVRLLKP
+1039 AGDLAQLARVLKP

>member
-86 ADIKSEYPGLSDS
+86 ADIKSDYPGLSDS

-208 AYGTVDESATQH
+208 AYGTIDESATQH

-262 ASSSSAGLLSGRIT
+262 GSSSSAGLLSGRIT

-494 IGEKLRDSLNTIP
+494 IGEKLRDSLNAIP

-593 MRAAILTLYG
+593 MRAAILTLYS

-631 MEAGLGLSGFVIGL
+631 MEAGLGLSGFVVGL
-645 LNTLIAAVQG
+645 LQTLIATVQG
-655 TDWTTLG
+655 TDWTALG
-662 QNIVSMIGAI
+662 QNIVSMVSAI

-684 AIDVLQAINGII
+684 AIDVLQAINGIL

-708 MECIEAVDWA
+708 MECIDAVDWA

-723 LGEIINNLWPMLMTI
+723 LGEIINNNWPLLLAI
-738 IGASLLPI
+738 LGAALLPQI
-746 IGGFVI
+746 STF
-752 DSVLAELSKQVGI
+752 
-765 MGVQLLGK
+765 
-773 IAGWIV
+773 
-779 GTMLPTILSGLT
+779 ILSTVLGAVLN
-791 ALITA
+791 ALAVFIA
-796 IVSAIGLWPATIIAV
+796 SVVASIGLWP
-811 LLILGA
+811 LLLVA
-817 AVFACLAAHWD
+817 AVSVILAAIIETLRKHGD
-828 EIKQKL
+828 DIRAGVDKF
-834 GETLDNLQEKVHSAG
+834 GETIADIIRSAG
-849 EKIKEIW
+849 EKVKEIW
-856 DALWLVVKL
+856 NGLWLTVKL

-876 GWNDFWTNIGTAL
+876 GWNDFWANIGTAL

-923 TAINGIIGLVNGM
+923 TAINGIIGLVNSM

-944 NGVISVLNGFGF
+944 NGVIGVLNGFGF

-1030 GQQDITIKF
+1030 GQQDITIRF
-1039 AASGGLEQLVRLLKP
+1039 AGDLAQLARVLKP

>member
-123 DDLEKQDAKVAEIE
+123 NDLEKQDAKVAEIE

-220 AERIVADTKKAVN
+220 AERIVAETQKAVN
-233 AQDKAAQAAENRAAR
+233 AQDKAAQAAESRAAR
-248 ERAAAKSPKGSSVP
+248 EHAIAAKSPKGSSVP
-262 ASSSSAGLLSGRIT
+262 GSSGSAGLLSGRIT

-290 RTVGGLGARV
+290 RTVGGIGTRV
-300 FDTLQRAVDG
+300 FGTLQQAVDG

-366 LGNLQGAASTAAA
+366 LGSLQGAASTAAA

-412 KSIGASKSA
+412 KSIGASQSA

-452 DKNSGGGAGAITP
+452 DKNSGGGGAGAITP

-494 IGEKLRDSLNTIP
+494 IGEKLRDSLNAIP

-593 MRAAILTLYG
+593 MRAAILTLYS

-631 MEAGLGLSGFVIGL
+631 MEAGLGLSGFVVGL
-645 LNTLIAAVQG
+645 LHTLIATVQG
-655 TDWTTLG
+655 TDWTALG
-662 QNIVSMIGAI
+662 QNIVSMVSSI

-684 AIDVLQAINGII
+684 AIDVLQAINGIL

-723 LGEIINNLWPMLMTI
+723 LGEIINNNWPLLLAI
-738 IGASLLPI
+738 LGAALLPQI
-746 IGGFVI
+746 STF
-752 DSVLAELSKQVGI
+752 
-765 MGVQLLGK
+765 
-773 IAGWIV
+773 
-779 GTMLPTILSGLT
+779 ILSTVLGAVLN
-791 ALITA
+791 ALAVFIA
-796 IVSAIGLWPATIIAV
+796 SVVASIGLWP
-811 LLILGA
+811 LLLVA
-817 AVFACLAAHWD
+817 AVSVILAAIIETLRKHGD
-828 EIKQKL
+828 DIRAGVDKF
-834 GETLDNLQEKVHSAG
+834 GETIADIIRSAG
-849 EKIKEIW
+849 EKVKEIW
-856 DALWLVVKL
+856 NGLWLTVKL

-876 GWNDFWTNIGTAL
+876 GWNDFWINIGTAL

-944 NGVISVLNGFGF
+944 NGVIGVLNGFGF

-1030 GQQDITIKF
+1030 GQQDITIRF
-1039 AASGGLEQLVRLLKP
+1039 AGDLAQLARVLKP

>member
-143 GDAIS
+143 DDAIS
-148 GLQKRHAALT
+148 DLQKRHAALT

-248 ERAAAKSPKGSSVP
+248 ERAAAAGTSSPAKPTSGNPLRGV
-262 ASSSSAGLLSGRIT
+262 SGRVGSLT
-276 GLNKA
+276 RA
-281 LSGTLNNAL
+281 LSGALSNAL

-300 FDTLQRAVDG
+300 FGTLQRAVDG
-310 LRAKL
+310 VRAKL

-321 LAKFRNRL
+321 LASFRNRL
-329 MSIVSG
+329 MGIVSG
-335 ALVFNLISAGLRKT
+335 ALVFNLISAGLRKA

-494 IGEKLRDSLNTIP
+494 IGEKLRDSLNAIP

-566 GAGIARGLTTAV
+566 GAGLARGLTTAV

-593 MRAAILTLYG
+593 MRAAILTLYS

-631 MEAGLGLSGFVIGL
+631 MEAGLGLSGFVVGL
-645 LNTLIAAVQG
+645 LHTLIATVQD
-655 TDWTTLG
+655 TDWMALG
-662 QNIVSMIGAI
+662 QNIVSMVSAI

-684 AIDVLQAINGII
+684 AIDVLQAINGIL

-708 MECIEAVDWA
+708 MECIEAVDWT

-723 LGEIINNLWPMLMTI
+723 LGEIINNNWPLLLAI
-738 IGASLLPI
+738 LGAALLPQI
-746 IGGFVI
+746 STF
-752 DSVLAELSKQVGI
+752 
-765 MGVQLLGK
+765 
-773 IAGWIV
+773 
-779 GTMLPTILSGLT
+779 ILSTVLGSVLT
-791 ALITA
+791 ALAGFIA
-796 IVSAIGLWPATIIAV
+796 SVVAAIGLWP
-811 LLILGA
+811 LLLVA
-817 AVFACLAAHWD
+817 AVSVILIAIIETLRKHGDDIRAGVDKF
-828 EIKQKL
+828 
-834 GETLDNLQEKVHSAG
+834 GETIADIIRSAG
-849 EKIKEIW
+849 EKIKGIW

-1030 GQQDITIKF
+1030 GQQDITIRF
-1039 AASGGLEQLVRLLKP
+1039 AGDLAQLARVLKP